1 MLQGKFV
8 HLHVHS
14 EFSLLDGANRIKDLP
29 VRAKELGMNAMAI
42 TDHGAMFGAIDF
54 YKACKAN
61 DIKPIIGCEVYVAPR
76 NRKDKDPNLDARY
89 SHLILLAKDNQGY
102 KNLATLVSLGYT
114 EGFYYKPRIDHE
126 IIEKYHEGIICLS
139 ACLAGEVNQAILAN
153 DMEKAKEV
161 ALWYKSIF
169 GEDYY
174 LEIQNNGIKEQVL
187 ANQKLIQLAR
197 ELDIPLVATNDA
209 HYLKRE
215 DAYNHEVLLCIQTG
229 KRMTDED
236 RMKFDTDELYVK
248 SPEEMSDYF
257 KNVPDAIENTVKIAE
272 KCNVEF
278 EFGHTILPNYD
289 VPQEFATHYD
299 YLEKLTYDGLKNRYG
314 ENPSKEI
321 LERTEYELSVIK
333 KMGYVDYFLIV
344 WDYIHYAKTHNI
356 PVGPGRGSGA
366 GSIVAYSIEITD
378 IDPIQYNLIFE
389 RFLNPERISMPDFDV
404 DFCYEKRD
412 KVIEYVEQ
420 KYGKDHVSQIITFGT
435 MSARMVIRDVARVL
449 DMPYAEADKLA
460 KMIPNEIHITIKKAM
475 EQNKELKELYDTDEE
490 IKKMLNIAMAL
501 EGMPRQASTHACG
514 IVITKEPVVSYV
526 PLYVRDGAIST
537 QYIMTTLE
545 ELGLLKMDFLA
556 LEKLNIIS
564 KVSKKIK
571 NFNINNIPLD
581 DKKTLKIFYDA
592 DTDDIFQFESSYAK
606 SVLDKLKI
614 TSFNELTVSLALVRP
629 GANKQID
636 EYLKNKKEGIN
647 LTGDLADILGA
658 TYGTI
663 IYQEQVMKIFEKVGG
678 YSLFEADDI
687 RVAISKK
694 KEDII
699 NAQHDKFVS
708 GGIKNGYSKEFVEK
722 LFNKIKEF
730 GGYGFNKSHSV
741 AYALV
746 SYQMAYLKANYPK
759 EFMFYLLEN
768 NKDISKCEKIL
779 SSLKNSGYK
788 LLKPNINYSIDKYA
802 EKNGYILLPLN
813 IIRGLNDDII
823 SKIIR
828 VRENGFNDI
837 FDFFVKTNSFLNNE
851 TYLILIKSG
860 ALDIFKINKQTMIKN
875 IDVILN
881 YASIYSDGLGKPI
894 LIKYPEY
901 DEATLREFEV
911 LSYGMYITNHPC
923 SKYKDV
929 IKVENIKNYLFK
941 NINMVLLIKN
951 IRTIKDKKGGE
962 MAFLECEDE
971 TGKVNLTMFSSLY
984 AKNNDLKVN
993 ELIRVNVKVS
1003 KRFDKL
1009 NVLVNNIK
1017 RK

>member
-1 MLQGKFV
+1 MKEKKLIPLKITT
-8 HLHVHS
+8 
-14 EFSLLDGANRIKDLP
+14 EYSLLKSLIKLPDLISFLNENNI
-29 VRAKELGMNAMAI
+29 KECAI
-42 TDHGAMFGAIDF
+42 CDENLNGFMDF
-54 YKACKAN
+54 YLKCKEN
-61 DIKPIIGCEVYVAPR
+61 NIKPIIGLDTVYESMHIYAYAKNYFGYQQLLKIDYLKNNMKLSYLENSNLLVIIPFKSIDIYEKLKYKDNVYIGFCNDIEKNNALLISDKIVYVDNVR
-76 NRKDKDPNLDARY
+76 CLYKKDIPYLKYLKMLN
-89 SHLILLAKDNQGY
+89 DNFVY
-102 KNLATLVSLGYT
+102 NDNA
-114 EGFYYKPRIDHE
+114 YYKT
-126 IIEKYHEGIICLS
+126 S
-139 ACLAGEVNQAILAN
+139 
-153 DMEKAKEV
+153 
-161 ALWYKSIF
+161 SF
-169 GEDYY
+169 EDIQTTYEFSKQIN
-174 LEIQNNGIKEQVL
+174 LEIPFDKKYIPKFNNSDNNYEYLKKLCILGLNKRFNGKVSNKYKERIL
-187 ANQKLIQLAR
+187 Y
-197 ELDIPLVATNDA
+197 ELD
-209 HYLKRE
+209 
-215 DAYNHEVLLCIQTG
+215 
-229 KRMTDED
+229 
-236 RMKFDTDELYVK
+236 
-248 SPEEMSDYF
+248 
-257 KNVPDAIENTVKIAE
+257 
-272 KCNVEF
+272 
-278 EFGHTILPNYD
+278 
-289 VPQEFATHYD
+289 
-299 YLEKLTYDGLKNRYG
+299 
-314 ENPSKEI
+314 
-321 LERTEYELSVIK
+321 VIN
-333 KMGYVDYFLIV
+333 KMGFVDYFLIV
-344 WDYIHYAKTHNI
+344 YDYVLYAKKNDI
-356 PVGPGRGSGA
+356 FVGPGRGSAA
-366 GSIVAYSIEITD
+366 GSLVSYSLGITN
-378 IDPIQYNLIFE
+378 IDPIKYGLLFE
-389 RFLNPERISMPDFDV
+389 RFLNINRKKMPDIDI
-404 DFCYEKRD
+404 DFESDKRINM
-412 KVIEYVEQ
+412 IEYVKN
-420 KYGKDHVSQIITFGT
+420 KYGFDKVAVGLTFNNYK
-435 MSARMVIRDVARVL
+435 AKLILRD
-449 DMPYAEADKLA
+449 LA
-460 KMIPNEIHITIKKAM
+460 KLLKVDSNVFDKFIKNINSSLSLKENYQNEKVKKYIEM
-475 EQNKELKELYDTDEE
+475 YSELKNLYD
-490 IKKMLNIAMAL
+490 ISYHL
-501 EGMPRQASTHACG
+501 EGLKKNTSTHAAGVIISSEKLGKIIPISNEDGTLKTG
-514 IVITKEPVVSYV
+514 IEMPY
-526 PLYVRDGAIST
+526 
-537 QYIMTTLE
+537 LE
-545 ELGLLKMDFLA
+545 KMGLLKMDFLA

-647 LTGDLADILGA
+647 LAGDLTDILGS

-837 FDFFVKTNSFLNNE
+837 FDFFVKTNSFLNKE

-881 YASIYSDGLGKPI
+881 YASIYSEGLGKPI
-894 LIKYPEY
+894 LTKYPEY
-901 DEATLREFEV
+901 DDTTLREFEI

-941 NINMVLLIKN
+941 NINMVLLIKS

-993 ELIRVNVKVS
+993 ELIIVNVKVS

>member
-1 MLQGKFV
+1 MKEKKLIPLKITT
-8 HLHVHS
+8 
-14 EFSLLDGANRIKDLP
+14 EYSLLKSLIKLPDLISFLLENNI
-29 VRAKELGMNAMAI
+29 KECAI
-42 TDHGAMFGAIDF
+42 CDENLNGFMDF
-54 YKACKAN
+54 YLKCKEN
-61 DIKPIIGCEVYVAPR
+61 NIKPIIGLDTVYESMHIYVYAKNYLGYQELLKIDYLKDNMNLSYLENSNLLVIIPFKSIDIYEKLKYKDNVYIGFCNDIEKNNALLISDKIVYVDNVR
-76 NRKDKDPNLDARY
+76 CLFKKDISYLKYLKMLN
-89 SHLILLAKDNQGY
+89 DNFVY
-102 KNLATLVSLGYT
+102 NDNA
-114 EGFYYKPRIDHE
+114 YYKT
-126 IIEKYHEGIICLS
+126 S
-139 ACLAGEVNQAILAN
+139 
-153 DMEKAKEV
+153 
-161 ALWYKSIF
+161 SF
-169 GEDYY
+169 EDIQTTYEFSKQIN
-174 LEIQNNGIKEQVL
+174 LEIPFDKKYIPKYNNSDNNYEYLKKLCILGLNKRFNGKVSNKYKERIL
-187 ANQKLIQLAR
+187 Y
-197 ELDIPLVATNDA
+197 ELD
-209 HYLKRE
+209 
-215 DAYNHEVLLCIQTG
+215 
-229 KRMTDED
+229 
-236 RMKFDTDELYVK
+236 
-248 SPEEMSDYF
+248 
-257 KNVPDAIENTVKIAE
+257 
-272 KCNVEF
+272 
-278 EFGHTILPNYD
+278 
-289 VPQEFATHYD
+289 
-299 YLEKLTYDGLKNRYG
+299 
-314 ENPSKEI
+314 
-321 LERTEYELSVIK
+321 VIN
-333 KMGYVDYFLIV
+333 KMGFVDYFLIV
-344 WDYIHYAKTHNI
+344 YDYVLYAKKNDI
-356 PVGPGRGSGA
+356 FVGPGRGSAA
-366 GSIVAYSIEITD
+366 GSLVSYSLGITN
-378 IDPIQYNLIFE
+378 IDPIKYDLLFE
-389 RFLNPERISMPDFDV
+389 RFLNINRKKMPDIDI
-404 DFCYEKRD
+404 DFESDKRINM
-412 KVIEYVEQ
+412 IEYVKN
-420 KYGKDHVSQIITFGT
+420 KYGFDKVAVGLTFNNYK
-435 MSARMVIRDVARVL
+435 AKLILRD
-449 DMPYAEADKLA
+449 LA
-460 KMIPNEIHITIKKAM
+460 KILKVDSNVFDKFIKNINSSLSLKENYQNEKVKKYIEM
-475 EQNKELKELYDTDEE
+475 YSELKNLYD
-490 IKKMLNIAMAL
+490 ISYHL
-501 EGMPRQASTHACG
+501 EGLKKNTSTHAAGVIISSEKLGKIIPISNEDGTLKTG
-514 IVITKEPVVSYV
+514 IEMPY
-526 PLYVRDGAIST
+526 
-537 QYIMTTLE
+537 LE
-545 ELGLLKMDFLA
+545 KMGLLKMDFLA

-614 TSFNELTVSLALVRP
+614 TSFNELIVSLALVRP

-647 LTGDLADILGA
+647 LTGDLADILGS

-708 GGIKNGYSKEFVEK
+708 GGIKNGYSKEFLEK

-837 FDFFVKTNSFLNNE
+837 FDFFVKTNSFLNKE

-901 DEATLREFEV
+901 DEATLREFEI

-941 NINMVLLIKN
+941 NINMVLLIKS

-984 AKNNDLKVN
+984 AKNNDLKAN
-993 ELIRVNVKVS
+993 ELIIVNVKVS

>member
-1 MLQGKFV
+1 MKEKKLIPLKITT
-8 HLHVHS
+8 
-14 EFSLLDGANRIKDLP
+14 EYSLLKSLIKLPDLISFLNENNI
-29 VRAKELGMNAMAI
+29 KECAI
-42 TDHGAMFGAIDF
+42 CDENLNGFMDF
-54 YKACKAN
+54 YLKCKEN
-61 DIKPIIGCEVYVAPR
+61 NIKPIIGLDTVYESMHIYVYAKNYLGYQELLKIDYLKDNMNLSYLENPNLLVIIPFKSIDIYEKLKYKDNVYIGFCNDIEKNNALLISDKIVYVDNVR
-76 NRKDKDPNLDARY
+76 CLYKKDIPYLKYLKMLN
-89 SHLILLAKDNQGY
+89 DNFVY
-102 KNLATLVSLGYT
+102 NDNA
-114 EGFYYKPRIDHE
+114 YYKT
-126 IIEKYHEGIICLS
+126 S
-139 ACLAGEVNQAILAN
+139 
-153 DMEKAKEV
+153 
-161 ALWYKSIF
+161 SF
-169 GEDYY
+169 EDIQTTYEFSKQIN
-174 LEIQNNGIKEQVL
+174 LEIPFDKKYIPKFNNSDNNYEYLKKLCILGLNKRFNGKVSNKYKERIL
-187 ANQKLIQLAR
+187 Y
-197 ELDIPLVATNDA
+197 ELD
-209 HYLKRE
+209 
-215 DAYNHEVLLCIQTG
+215 
-229 KRMTDED
+229 
-236 RMKFDTDELYVK
+236 
-248 SPEEMSDYF
+248 
-257 KNVPDAIENTVKIAE
+257 
-272 KCNVEF
+272 
-278 EFGHTILPNYD
+278 
-289 VPQEFATHYD
+289 
-299 YLEKLTYDGLKNRYG
+299 
-314 ENPSKEI
+314 
-321 LERTEYELSVIK
+321 VIN
-333 KMGYVDYFLIV
+333 KMGFVDYFLIV
-344 WDYIHYAKTHNI
+344 YDYVLYAKKNDI
-356 PVGPGRGSGA
+356 FVGPGRGSAA
-366 GSIVAYSIEITD
+366 GSLVSYSLGITN
-378 IDPIQYNLIFE
+378 IDPIKYDLLFE
-389 RFLNPERISMPDFDV
+389 RFLNINRKKMPDIDI
-404 DFCYEKRD
+404 DFESDKRINM
-412 KVIEYVEQ
+412 IEYVKN
-420 KYGKDHVSQIITFGT
+420 KYGFDKVAVGLTFNNYK
-435 MSARMVIRDVARVL
+435 AKLILRD
-449 DMPYAEADKLA
+449 LA
-460 KMIPNEIHITIKKAM
+460 KLLKVDSNVFDKFIKNINSSLSLKENYQNEKVKKYIEM
-475 EQNKELKELYDTDEE
+475 YSELKNLYD
-490 IKKMLNIAMAL
+490 ISYHL
-501 EGMPRQASTHACG
+501 EGLKKNTSTHAAGVIISSEKLGKIIPISNEDGTLKTG
-514 IVITKEPVVSYV
+514 IEMPY
-526 PLYVRDGAIST
+526 
-537 QYIMTTLE
+537 LE
-545 ELGLLKMDFLA
+545 KMGLLKMDFLA

-647 LTGDLADILGA
+647 LAGDLTDILGS

-788 LLKPNINYSIDKYA
+788 LLKPNINYSMDKYA

-837 FDFFVKTNSFLNNE
+837 FDFFVKTNSFLNKE

-901 DEATLREFEV
+901 DEVTLREFEI

-941 NINMVLLIKN
+941 NINMVLLIKS

>member
-1 MLQGKFV
+1 MEEKKLIPLKITT
-8 HLHVHS
+8 
-14 EFSLLDGANRIKDLP
+14 EYSLLKSLIKLPDLISFLNENNI
-29 VRAKELGMNAMAI
+29 KECAI
-42 TDHGAMFGAIDF
+42 CDENLNGFMDF
-54 YKACKAN
+54 YLKCKEN
-61 DIKPIIGCEVYVAPR
+61 NIKPIIGLDTVYESMHIYVYAKNYLGYQELLKIDYLKDNMNLSYLENSNLLVIIPFKSIDIYEKLKYKDNVYIGFCNDIEKNNALLISDKIVYVDNVR
-76 NRKDKDPNLDARY
+76 CLFKKDISYLKYLKMLN
-89 SHLILLAKDNQGY
+89 DNFVY
-102 KNLATLVSLGYT
+102 NDNA
-114 EGFYYKPRIDHE
+114 YYKT
-126 IIEKYHEGIICLS
+126 S
-139 ACLAGEVNQAILAN
+139 
-153 DMEKAKEV
+153 
-161 ALWYKSIF
+161 SF
-169 GEDYY
+169 EDIQTTYEFSKQIN
-174 LEIQNNGIKEQVL
+174 LEIPFDKKYIPKYNNSDNNYEYLKKLCILGLNKRFNGKVSNKYKERIL
-187 ANQKLIQLAR
+187 Y
-197 ELDIPLVATNDA
+197 ELD
-209 HYLKRE
+209 
-215 DAYNHEVLLCIQTG
+215 
-229 KRMTDED
+229 
-236 RMKFDTDELYVK
+236 
-248 SPEEMSDYF
+248 
-257 KNVPDAIENTVKIAE
+257 
-272 KCNVEF
+272 
-278 EFGHTILPNYD
+278 
-289 VPQEFATHYD
+289 
-299 YLEKLTYDGLKNRYG
+299 
-314 ENPSKEI
+314 
-321 LERTEYELSVIK
+321 VIN
-333 KMGYVDYFLIV
+333 KMGFVDYFLIV
-344 WDYIHYAKTHNI
+344 YDYVLYAKKNDI
-356 PVGPGRGSGA
+356 FVGPGRGSAA
-366 GSIVAYSIEITD
+366 GSLVSYSLGITN
-378 IDPIQYNLIFE
+378 IDPIKYDLLFE
-389 RFLNPERISMPDFDV
+389 RFLNINRKKMPDIDI
-404 DFCYEKRD
+404 DFESDKRINM
-412 KVIEYVEQ
+412 IEYVKN
-420 KYGKDHVSQIITFGT
+420 KYGFDKVAVGLTFNNYK
-435 MSARMVIRDVARVL
+435 AKLILRD
-449 DMPYAEADKLA
+449 LA
-460 KMIPNEIHITIKKAM
+460 KLLKVDSNVFDKFIKNINSSLSLKENYQNEKVKKYIEM
-475 EQNKELKELYDTDEE
+475 YSELKNLYD
-490 IKKMLNIAMAL
+490 ISYHL
-501 EGMPRQASTHACG
+501 EGLKKNTSTHAAGVIISSEKLGKIIPISNEDGTLKTG
-514 IVITKEPVVSYV
+514 IEMPY
-526 PLYVRDGAIST
+526 
-537 QYIMTTLE
+537 LE
-545 ELGLLKMDFLA
+545 KMGLLKMDFLA

-647 LTGDLADILGA
+647 LAGDLTDILGS

-828 VRENGFNDI
+828 VRENGFDDI
-837 FDFFVKTNSFLNNE
+837 FDFFVKTNSFLNKE

-901 DEATLREFEV
+901 DDTTLREFEV

-941 NINMVLLIKN
+941 NVNMVLLIKN

>member
-1 MLQGKFV
+1 M
-8 HLHVHS
+8 
-14 EFSLLDGANRIKDLP
+14 
-29 VRAKELGMNAMAI
+29 
-42 TDHGAMFGAIDF
+42 
-54 YKACKAN
+54 
-61 DIKPIIGCEVYVAPR
+61 
-76 NRKDKDPNLDARY
+76 
-89 SHLILLAKDNQGY
+89 
-102 KNLATLVSLGYT
+102 
-114 EGFYYKPRIDHE
+114 GF
-126 IIEKYHEGIICLS
+126 
-139 ACLAGEVNQAILAN
+139 
-153 DMEKAKEV
+153 
-161 ALWYKSIF
+161 
-169 GEDYY
+169 
-174 LEIQNNGIKEQVL
+174 
-187 ANQKLIQLAR
+187 
-197 ELDIPLVATNDA
+197 
-209 HYLKRE
+209 
-215 DAYNHEVLLCIQTG
+215 
-229 KRMTDED
+229 
-236 RMKFDTDELYVK
+236 
-248 SPEEMSDYF
+248 
-257 KNVPDAIENTVKIAE
+257 
-272 KCNVEF
+272 
-278 EFGHTILPNYD
+278 
-289 VPQEFATHYD
+289 
-299 YLEKLTYDGLKNRYG
+299 
-314 ENPSKEI
+314 
-321 LERTEYELSVIK
+321 
-333 KMGYVDYFLIV
+333 VDYFLIV
-344 WDYIHYAKTHNI
+344 YDYVLYAKKNDI
-356 PVGPGRGSGA
+356 FVGPGRGSAA
-366 GSIVAYSIEITD
+366 GSLVSYSLGITN
-378 IDPIQYNLIFE
+378 IDPIKYDLLFE
-389 RFLNPERISMPDFDV
+389 RFLNINRKKMPDIDI
-404 DFCYEKRD
+404 DFESDKRINM
-412 KVIEYVEQ
+412 IEYVKN
-420 KYGKDHVSQIITFGT
+420 KYGFDKVAVGLTFNNYK
-435 MSARMVIRDVARVL
+435 AKLILRDLSKLLKVDSNVF
-449 DMPYAEADKLA
+449 DKFIKNINSSLSL
-460 KMIPNEIHITIKKAM
+460 KENYQNEKVKKYIEM
-475 EQNKELKELYDTDEE
+475 YSELKNLYD
-490 IKKMLNIAMAL
+490 ISYHL
-501 EGMPRQASTHACG
+501 EGLKKNTSTHAAGVIISSEKLGKIIPISNEDGTLKTG
-514 IVITKEPVVSYV
+514 IEMPY
-526 PLYVRDGAIST
+526 
-537 QYIMTTLE
+537 LE
-545 ELGLLKMDFLA
+545 KMGLLKMDFLA

-779 SSLKNSGYK
+779 SLLKNSGYK

-837 FDFFVKTNSFLNNE
+837 FDFFVKTNSFLNKE

-901 DEATLREFEV
+901 DEVTLREFEI

-941 NINMVLLIKN
+941 NINMVLLIKS

>member
-1 MLQGKFV
+1 MEEKKLIPLKITT
-8 HLHVHS
+8 
-14 EFSLLDGANRIKDLP
+14 EYSLLKSLIKLPDLISFLNENNI
-29 VRAKELGMNAMAI
+29 KECAI
-42 TDHGAMFGAIDF
+42 CDENLNGFMDF
-54 YKACKAN
+54 YLKCKEN
-61 DIKPIIGCEVYVAPR
+61 NIKPIIGLDTVYESMHIYVYAKNYLGYQELLKIDYLKDNMNLSYLENSNLLVIIPFKSIDIYEKLKYKDNVYIGFCNDIEKNNALLISDKIVYVDNVR
-76 NRKDKDPNLDARY
+76 CLYKKDIPYLKYLKMLN
-89 SHLILLAKDNQGY
+89 DNFVY
-102 KNLATLVSLGYT
+102 NDNA
-114 EGFYYKPRIDHE
+114 YYKTSSLENIQTTYE
-126 IIEKYHEGIICLS
+126 FSKQI
-139 ACLAGEVNQAILAN
+139 N
-153 DMEKAKEV
+153 
-161 ALWYKSIF
+161 
-169 GEDYY
+169 
-174 LEIQNNGIKEQVL
+174 LEIPFDKKYIPKYNNSDNNYEYLKKLCILGLNKRFNGKVSNKYKERIL
-187 ANQKLIQLAR
+187 Y
-197 ELDIPLVATNDA
+197 ELD
-209 HYLKRE
+209 
-215 DAYNHEVLLCIQTG
+215 
-229 KRMTDED
+229 
-236 RMKFDTDELYVK
+236 
-248 SPEEMSDYF
+248 
-257 KNVPDAIENTVKIAE
+257 
-272 KCNVEF
+272 
-278 EFGHTILPNYD
+278 
-289 VPQEFATHYD
+289 
-299 YLEKLTYDGLKNRYG
+299 
-314 ENPSKEI
+314 
-321 LERTEYELSVIK
+321 VIN
-333 KMGYVDYFLIV
+333 KMGFVDYFLIV
-344 WDYIHYAKTHNI
+344 YDYVLYAKKNDI
-356 PVGPGRGSGA
+356 FVGPGRGSAA
-366 GSIVAYSIEITD
+366 GSLVSYSLGITN
-378 IDPIQYNLIFE
+378 IDPIKYDLLFE
-389 RFLNPERISMPDFDV
+389 RFLNINRKKMPDIDI
-404 DFCYEKRD
+404 DFESDKRINM
-412 KVIEYVEQ
+412 IEYVKN
-420 KYGKDHVSQIITFGT
+420 KYGFDKVAVGLTFNNYK
-435 MSARMVIRDVARVL
+435 AKLILRD
-449 DMPYAEADKLA
+449 LA
-460 KMIPNEIHITIKKAM
+460 KLLKVDSNVFDKFIKNINSSLSLKENYQNEKVKKYIEMYSELKNLYDISYHLEGIKK
-475 EQNKELKELYDTDEE
+475 NT
-490 IKKMLNIAMAL
+490 
-501 EGMPRQASTHACG
+501 STHAAGVIISSEKLGKIIPISNEDGTLKTG
-514 IVITKEPVVSYV
+514 IEMPY
-526 PLYVRDGAIST
+526 
-537 QYIMTTLE
+537 LE
-545 ELGLLKMDFLA
+545 KMGLLKMDFLA

-647 LTGDLADILGA
+647 LAGDLTDILGA

-802 EKNGYILLPLN
+802 EKNGYILLPFN
-813 IIRGLNDDII
+813 IIRGLTDDII

-851 TYLILIKSG
+851 TYSILIKSG
-860 ALDIFKINKQTMIKN
+860 ALDIFKISKQTMIKN

-894 LIKYPEY
+894 LTKYPEY
-901 DEATLREFEV
+901 DDTTLREFEI

-993 ELIRVNVKVS
+993 ELIIVNVKVS

>member
-1 MLQGKFV
+1 MEEKKLIPLKITT
-8 HLHVHS
+8 
-14 EFSLLDGANRIKDLP
+14 EYSLLKSLIKLPDLISFLNENNI
-29 VRAKELGMNAMAI
+29 KECAI
-42 TDHGAMFGAIDF
+42 CDENLNGFMDF
-54 YKACKAN
+54 YLKCKEN
-61 DIKPIIGCEVYVAPR
+61 NIKPIIGLDTVYESMHIYVYAKNYLGYQELLKIDYLKDNMNLSYLENPNLLVIIPFKSIDIYEKLKYKDNVYIGFCNDIEKNNALLISDKIVYVDNVR
-76 NRKDKDPNLDARY
+76 CLFKKDISYLKYLKMLN
-89 SHLILLAKDNQGY
+89 DNFVY
-102 KNLATLVSLGYT
+102 NDNA
-114 EGFYYKPRIDHE
+114 YYKT
-126 IIEKYHEGIICLS
+126 S
-139 ACLAGEVNQAILAN
+139 
-153 DMEKAKEV
+153 
-161 ALWYKSIF
+161 SF
-169 GEDYY
+169 EDIQTTYEFSKQIN
-174 LEIQNNGIKEQVL
+174 LEIPFDKKYIPKYNNSDNNYEYLKKLCILGLNKRFNGKVSNKYKERIL
-187 ANQKLIQLAR
+187 Y
-197 ELDIPLVATNDA
+197 ELD
-209 HYLKRE
+209 
-215 DAYNHEVLLCIQTG
+215 
-229 KRMTDED
+229 
-236 RMKFDTDELYVK
+236 
-248 SPEEMSDYF
+248 
-257 KNVPDAIENTVKIAE
+257 
-272 KCNVEF
+272 
-278 EFGHTILPNYD
+278 
-289 VPQEFATHYD
+289 
-299 YLEKLTYDGLKNRYG
+299 
-314 ENPSKEI
+314 
-321 LERTEYELSVIK
+321 VIN
-333 KMGYVDYFLIV
+333 KMGFVDYFLIV
-344 WDYIHYAKTHNI
+344 YDYVLYAKKNDI
-356 PVGPGRGSGA
+356 FVGPGRGSAA
-366 GSIVAYSIEITD
+366 GSLVSYSLGITN
-378 IDPIQYNLIFE
+378 IDPIKYDLLFE
-389 RFLNPERISMPDFDV
+389 RFLNINRKKMPDIDI
-404 DFCYEKRD
+404 DFESDKRINM
-412 KVIEYVEQ
+412 IEYVKN
-420 KYGKDHVSQIITFGT
+420 KYGFDKVAVGLTFNNYK
-435 MSARMVIRDVARVL
+435 AKLILRD
-449 DMPYAEADKLA
+449 LA
-460 KMIPNEIHITIKKAM
+460 KLLKVDSNVFDKFIKNINSSLSLKENYQNEKVKKYIEM
-475 EQNKELKELYDTDEE
+475 YSELKNLYD
-490 IKKMLNIAMAL
+490 ISYHL
-501 EGMPRQASTHACG
+501 EGLKKNTSTHAAGVIISSEKLGKIIPISNEDGTLKTG
-514 IVITKEPVVSYV
+514 IEMPY
-526 PLYVRDGAIST
+526 
-537 QYIMTTLE
+537 LE
-545 ELGLLKMDFLA
+545 KMGLLKMDFLA

-647 LTGDLADILGA
+647 LTGDLTDILGS

-663 IYQEQVMKIFEKVGG
+663 IYQEQVMKIFEKVVG

-851 TYLILIKSG
+851 TYLILVKSG

-894 LIKYPEY
+894 LTKYPEY
-901 DEATLREFEV
+901 DDTTLREFEV

-941 NINMVLLIKN
+941 NVNMVLLIKN

>member
-1 MLQGKFV
+1 MEEKKLIPLKITT
-8 HLHVHS
+8 
-14 EFSLLDGANRIKDLP
+14 EYSLLKSLIKLPDLISFLNENNI
-29 VRAKELGMNAMAI
+29 KECAI
-42 TDHGAMFGAIDF
+42 CDENLNGFMDF
-54 YKACKAN
+54 YLKCKEN
-61 DIKPIIGCEVYVAPR
+61 NIKPIIGLDTVYESMHIYVYAKNYLGYQELLKIDYLKDNMNLSYLENSNLLVIIPFKSIDIYEKLKYKDNVYIGFCNDIEKNNALLICDKIVYVDNVR
-76 NRKDKDPNLDARY
+76 CLFKKDISYLKYLKMLN
-89 SHLILLAKDNQGY
+89 DNFVY
-102 KNLATLVSLGYT
+102 NDNA
-114 EGFYYKPRIDHE
+114 YYKT
-126 IIEKYHEGIICLS
+126 S
-139 ACLAGEVNQAILAN
+139 
-153 DMEKAKEV
+153 
-161 ALWYKSIF
+161 SF
-169 GEDYY
+169 EDIQTTNEFSKQIN
-174 LEIQNNGIKEQVL
+174 LEIPFDKKYIPKYNNSDNNYEYLKKLCILGLNKRFNGKVSNKYKERIL
-187 ANQKLIQLAR
+187 Y
-197 ELDIPLVATNDA
+197 ELD
-209 HYLKRE
+209 
-215 DAYNHEVLLCIQTG
+215 
-229 KRMTDED
+229 
-236 RMKFDTDELYVK
+236 
-248 SPEEMSDYF
+248 
-257 KNVPDAIENTVKIAE
+257 
-272 KCNVEF
+272 
-278 EFGHTILPNYD
+278 
-289 VPQEFATHYD
+289 
-299 YLEKLTYDGLKNRYG
+299 
-314 ENPSKEI
+314 
-321 LERTEYELSVIK
+321 VIN
-333 KMGYVDYFLIV
+333 KMGFVDYFLIV
-344 WDYIHYAKTHNI
+344 YDYVLYAKKNDI
-356 PVGPGRGSGA
+356 FVGPGRGSAA
-366 GSIVAYSIEITD
+366 GSLVSYSLGITN
-378 IDPIQYNLIFE
+378 IDPIKYDLLFE
-389 RFLNPERISMPDFDV
+389 RFLNINRKKMPDIDI
-404 DFCYEKRD
+404 DFESDKRINM
-412 KVIEYVEQ
+412 IEYVKN
-420 KYGKDHVSQIITFGT
+420 KYGFDKVAVGLTFNNYK
-435 MSARMVIRDVARVL
+435 AKLILRD
-449 DMPYAEADKLA
+449 LA
-460 KMIPNEIHITIKKAM
+460 KLLKVDSNVFDKFIKNINSSLSLKENYQNEKVKKYIEM
-475 EQNKELKELYDTDEE
+475 YSELKNLYD
-490 IKKMLNIAMAL
+490 ISYHL
-501 EGMPRQASTHACG
+501 EGLKKNTSTHAAGVIISSEKLGKIIPISNEDGTLKTG
-514 IVITKEPVVSYV
+514 IEMPY
-526 PLYVRDGAIST
+526 
-537 QYIMTTLE
+537 LE
-545 ELGLLKMDFLA
+545 KMGLLKMDFLA

-647 LTGDLADILGA
+647 LAGDLTDILGS

-828 VRENGFNDI
+828 VRENGFDDI
-837 FDFFVKTNSFLNNE
+837 FDFFVKTNSFLNKE

-894 LIKYPEY
+894 LTKYPEY
-901 DEATLREFEV
+901 DDTTLREFEI

-941 NINMVLLIKN
+941 NINMVLLIKS

>member
-1 MLQGKFV
+1 MKEKKLIPLKITT
-8 HLHVHS
+8 
-14 EFSLLDGANRIKDLP
+14 EYSLLKSLIKLPDLISFLLENNI
-29 VRAKELGMNAMAI
+29 KECAI
-42 TDHGAMFGAIDF
+42 CDENLNGFMDF
-54 YKACKAN
+54 YLKCKEN
-61 DIKPIIGCEVYVAPR
+61 NIKPIIGLDTVYESMHIYVYAKNYLGYQELLKIDYLKDNMNLSYLENSNLLVIIPFKSIDIYEKLKYKDNVYIGFCNDIEKNNALLISDKIVYVDNVR
-76 NRKDKDPNLDARY
+76 CLFKKDISYLKYLKMLN
-89 SHLILLAKDNQGY
+89 DNFVY
-102 KNLATLVSLGYT
+102 NDNA
-114 EGFYYKPRIDHE
+114 YYKT
-126 IIEKYHEGIICLS
+126 S
-139 ACLAGEVNQAILAN
+139 
-153 DMEKAKEV
+153 
-161 ALWYKSIF
+161 SF
-169 GEDYY
+169 EDIQTTYEFSKQIN
-174 LEIQNNGIKEQVL
+174 LEIPFDKKYIPKYNNSDNNYEYLKKLCILGLNKRFNGKVSNKYKERIL
-187 ANQKLIQLAR
+187 Y
-197 ELDIPLVATNDA
+197 ELD
-209 HYLKRE
+209 
-215 DAYNHEVLLCIQTG
+215 
-229 KRMTDED
+229 
-236 RMKFDTDELYVK
+236 
-248 SPEEMSDYF
+248 
-257 KNVPDAIENTVKIAE
+257 
-272 KCNVEF
+272 
-278 EFGHTILPNYD
+278 
-289 VPQEFATHYD
+289 
-299 YLEKLTYDGLKNRYG
+299 
-314 ENPSKEI
+314 
-321 LERTEYELSVIK
+321 VIN
-333 KMGYVDYFLIV
+333 KMGFVDYFLIV
-344 WDYIHYAKTHNI
+344 YDYVLYAKKNDI
-356 PVGPGRGSGA
+356 FVGPGRGSAA
-366 GSIVAYSIEITD
+366 GSLVSYSLGITN
-378 IDPIQYNLIFE
+378 IDPIKYDLLFE
-389 RFLNPERISMPDFDV
+389 RFLNINRKKMPDIDI
-404 DFCYEKRD
+404 DFESDKRINM
-412 KVIEYVEQ
+412 IEYVKN
-420 KYGKDHVSQIITFGT
+420 KYGFDKVAVGLTFNNYK
-435 MSARMVIRDVARVL
+435 AKLILRD
-449 DMPYAEADKLA
+449 LA
-460 KMIPNEIHITIKKAM
+460 KILKVDSNVFDKFIKNINSSLSLKENYQNEKVKKYIEM
-475 EQNKELKELYDTDEE
+475 YSELKNLYD
-490 IKKMLNIAMAL
+490 ISYHL
-501 EGMPRQASTHACG
+501 EGLKKNTSTHAAGVIISSEKLGKIIPISNEDGTLKTG
-514 IVITKEPVVSYV
+514 IEMPY
-526 PLYVRDGAIST
+526 
-537 QYIMTTLE
+537 LE
-545 ELGLLKMDFLA
+545 KMGLLKMDFLA

-614 TSFNELTVSLALVRP
+614 TSFNELIVSLALVRP

-647 LTGDLADILGA
+647 LTGDLNDILGS

-837 FDFFVKTNSFLNNE
+837 FDFFVKTNSFLNKE

-901 DEATLREFEV
+901 DEATLREFEI

-941 NINMVLLIKN
+941 NINMVLLIKS

-993 ELIRVNVKVS
+993 ELIIVNVKVS

>member
-1 MLQGKFV
+1 MKEKKLIPLKITT
-8 HLHVHS
+8 
-14 EFSLLDGANRIKDLP
+14 EYSLLKSLIKLPDLISFLLENNI
-29 VRAKELGMNAMAI
+29 KECAI
-42 TDHGAMFGAIDF
+42 CDENLNGFMDF
-54 YKACKAN
+54 YLKCKEN
-61 DIKPIIGCEVYVAPR
+61 NIKPIIGLDTVYESMHIYVYAKNYLGYQELLKIDYLKDNMNLFYLENSNLLVIIPFKSIDIYEKLKYKDNVYIGFCNDIEKNNALLISDKIVYVDNVR
-76 NRKDKDPNLDARY
+76 CLFKKDISYLKYLKMLN
-89 SHLILLAKDNQGY
+89 DNFVY
-102 KNLATLVSLGYT
+102 NDNA
-114 EGFYYKPRIDHE
+114 YYKT
-126 IIEKYHEGIICLS
+126 S
-139 ACLAGEVNQAILAN
+139 
-153 DMEKAKEV
+153 
-161 ALWYKSIF
+161 SF
-169 GEDYY
+169 EDIQTTYEFSKQIN
-174 LEIQNNGIKEQVL
+174 LEIPFDKKYIPKYNNSDNNYEYLKKLCILGLNKRFNGKVSNKYKERIL
-187 ANQKLIQLAR
+187 Y
-197 ELDIPLVATNDA
+197 ELDVIN
-209 HYLKRE
+209 
-215 DAYNHEVLLCIQTG
+215 
-229 KRMTDED
+229 
-236 RMKFDTDELYVK
+236 
-248 SPEEMSDYF
+248 
-257 KNVPDAIENTVKIAE
+257 KIG
-272 KCNVEF
+272 F
-278 EFGHTILPNYD
+278 
-289 VPQEFATHYD
+289 
-299 YLEKLTYDGLKNRYG
+299 
-314 ENPSKEI
+314 
-321 LERTEYELSVIK
+321 
-333 KMGYVDYFLIV
+333 VDYFLIV
-344 WDYIHYAKTHNI
+344 YDYVLYAKKNDI
-356 PVGPGRGSGA
+356 FVGPGRGSAA
-366 GSIVAYSIEITD
+366 GSLVSYSLGITN
-378 IDPIQYNLIFE
+378 IDPIKYDLLFE
-389 RFLNPERISMPDFDV
+389 RFLNINRKKMPDIDI
-404 DFCYEKRD
+404 DFESDKRINM
-412 KVIEYVEQ
+412 IEYVKN
-420 KYGKDHVSQIITFGT
+420 KYGFDKVAVGLTFNNYK
-435 MSARMVIRDVARVL
+435 AKLILRD
-449 DMPYAEADKLA
+449 LA
-460 KMIPNEIHITIKKAM
+460 KLLKVDSNVFDKFIKNINSSLSLKENYQNEKVKKYIEM
-475 EQNKELKELYDTDEE
+475 YSELKNLYD
-490 IKKMLNIAMAL
+490 ISYHL
-501 EGMPRQASTHACG
+501 EGLKKNTSTHAAGVIISSEKLGKIIPISNEDGTLKTG
-514 IVITKEPVVSYV
+514 IEMPY
-526 PLYVRDGAIST
+526 
-537 QYIMTTLE
+537 LE
-545 ELGLLKMDFLA
+545 KMGLLKMDFLA

-614 TSFNELTVSLALVRP
+614 TSFNELIVSLALVRP

-647 LTGDLADILGA
+647 LTGDLTDILGS

-837 FDFFVKTNSFLNNE
+837 FDFFVKTNSFLNKE

-901 DEATLREFEV
+901 DEATLREFEI

-941 NINMVLLIKN
+941 NINMVLLIKS

-984 AKNNDLKVN
+984 AKNNDLKAN
-993 ELIRVNVKVS
+993 ELIIVNVKVS

>member
-1 MLQGKFV
+1 MEEKKLIPLKITT
-8 HLHVHS
+8 
-14 EFSLLDGANRIKDLP
+14 EYSLLKSLIKLPDLISFLNENNI
-29 VRAKELGMNAMAI
+29 KECAI
-42 TDHGAMFGAIDF
+42 CDENLNGFMDF
-54 YKACKAN
+54 YLKCKEN
-61 DIKPIIGCEVYVAPR
+61 NIKPIIGLDTVYESMHIYVYAKNYLGYQELLKIDYLKNNMNLSYLENSNLLVIIPFKSIDIYEKLKYKDNVYIGFCNDIEKNNALLISDKIVYVDNVR
-76 NRKDKDPNLDARY
+76 CLFKKDISYLKYLKMLN
-89 SHLILLAKDNQGY
+89 DNFVY
-102 KNLATLVSLGYT
+102 NDNA
-114 EGFYYKPRIDHE
+114 YYKT
-126 IIEKYHEGIICLS
+126 S
-139 ACLAGEVNQAILAN
+139 
-153 DMEKAKEV
+153 
-161 ALWYKSIF
+161 SF
-169 GEDYY
+169 EDIQTTYEFSKQIN
-174 LEIQNNGIKEQVL
+174 LEIPFDKKYIPKYNNSDNNYEYLKKLCILGLNKRFNGKVSNKYKERIL
-187 ANQKLIQLAR
+187 Y
-197 ELDIPLVATNDA
+197 ELD
-209 HYLKRE
+209 
-215 DAYNHEVLLCIQTG
+215 
-229 KRMTDED
+229 
-236 RMKFDTDELYVK
+236 
-248 SPEEMSDYF
+248 
-257 KNVPDAIENTVKIAE
+257 
-272 KCNVEF
+272 
-278 EFGHTILPNYD
+278 
-289 VPQEFATHYD
+289 
-299 YLEKLTYDGLKNRYG
+299 
-314 ENPSKEI
+314 
-321 LERTEYELSVIK
+321 VIN
-333 KMGYVDYFLIV
+333 KMGFVDYFLIV
-344 WDYIHYAKTHNI
+344 YDYVLYAKKNDI
-356 PVGPGRGSGA
+356 FVGPGRGSAA
-366 GSIVAYSIEITD
+366 GSLVSYSLGITN
-378 IDPIQYNLIFE
+378 IDPIKYDLLFE
-389 RFLNPERISMPDFDV
+389 RFLNINRKKMPDIDI
-404 DFCYEKRD
+404 DFESDKRINM
-412 KVIEYVEQ
+412 IEYVKN
-420 KYGKDHVSQIITFGT
+420 KYGFDKVAVGLTFNNYK
-435 MSARMVIRDVARVL
+435 AKLILRD
-449 DMPYAEADKLA
+449 LA
-460 KMIPNEIHITIKKAM
+460 KLLKVDSNVFDKFIKNINSSLSLKENYQNEKVKKYIEMYSELKNLYDISYHLEGIKK
-475 EQNKELKELYDTDEE
+475 NT
-490 IKKMLNIAMAL
+490 
-501 EGMPRQASTHACG
+501 STHAAGVIISSEKLGKIIPISNEDGTLKTG
-514 IVITKEPVVSYV
+514 IEMPY
-526 PLYVRDGAIST
+526 
-537 QYIMTTLE
+537 LE
-545 ELGLLKMDFLA
+545 KMGLLKMDFLA

-768 NKDISKCEKIL
+768 NKDISKCEKML

-837 FDFFVKTNSFLNNE
+837 FDFFVKTNSFLNKE

-894 LIKYPEY
+894 LTKYPEY
-901 DEATLREFEV
+901 DDTTLREFEI

-923 SKYKDV
+923 SKYKDI

-941 NINMVLLIKN
+941 NINMVLLIKS
-951 IRTIKDKKGGE
+951 IRNIKDKKGGE

>member
-1 MLQGKFV
+1 MKEKKLIPLKITT
-8 HLHVHS
+8 
-14 EFSLLDGANRIKDLP
+14 EYSLLKSLIKLPDLISFLLENNI
-29 VRAKELGMNAMAI
+29 KECAI
-42 TDHGAMFGAIDF
+42 CDENLNGFMDF
-54 YKACKAN
+54 YLKCKEN
-61 DIKPIIGCEVYVAPR
+61 NIKPIIGLDTVYESMHIYVYAKNYLGYQELLKIDYLKDNMNLSYLENSNLLVIIPFKSIDIYEKLKYKDNIYIGFCNDIEKNNALLISDKIVYVDNVR
-76 NRKDKDPNLDARY
+76 CLFKKDISYLKYLKMLN
-89 SHLILLAKDNQGY
+89 DNFVY
-102 KNLATLVSLGYT
+102 NDNA
-114 EGFYYKPRIDHE
+114 YYKT
-126 IIEKYHEGIICLS
+126 S
-139 ACLAGEVNQAILAN
+139 
-153 DMEKAKEV
+153 
-161 ALWYKSIF
+161 SF
-169 GEDYY
+169 EDIQTTYEFSKQIN
-174 LEIQNNGIKEQVL
+174 LEIPFDKKYIPKYNNSDNNYEYLKKLCILGLNKRFNGKVSNKYKERIL
-187 ANQKLIQLAR
+187 Y
-197 ELDIPLVATNDA
+197 ELD
-209 HYLKRE
+209 
-215 DAYNHEVLLCIQTG
+215 
-229 KRMTDED
+229 
-236 RMKFDTDELYVK
+236 
-248 SPEEMSDYF
+248 
-257 KNVPDAIENTVKIAE
+257 
-272 KCNVEF
+272 
-278 EFGHTILPNYD
+278 
-289 VPQEFATHYD
+289 
-299 YLEKLTYDGLKNRYG
+299 
-314 ENPSKEI
+314 
-321 LERTEYELSVIK
+321 VIN
-333 KMGYVDYFLIV
+333 KMGFVDYFLIV
-344 WDYIHYAKTHNI
+344 YDYVLYAKKNDI
-356 PVGPGRGSGA
+356 FVGPGRGSAA
-366 GSIVAYSIEITD
+366 GSLVSYSLGITN
-378 IDPIQYNLIFE
+378 IDPIKYDLLFE
-389 RFLNPERISMPDFDV
+389 RFLNINRKKMPDIDI
-404 DFCYEKRD
+404 DFESDKRINM
-412 KVIEYVEQ
+412 IEYVKN
-420 KYGKDHVSQIITFGT
+420 KYGFDKVAVGLTFNNYK
-435 MSARMVIRDVARVL
+435 AKLILRD
-449 DMPYAEADKLA
+449 LA
-460 KMIPNEIHITIKKAM
+460 KILKVDSNVFDKFIKNINSSLSLKENYQNEKVKKYIEM
-475 EQNKELKELYDTDEE
+475 YSELKNLYD
-490 IKKMLNIAMAL
+490 ISYHL
-501 EGMPRQASTHACG
+501 EGLKKNTSTHAAGVIISSEKLGKIIPISNEDGTLKTG
-514 IVITKEPVVSYV
+514 IEMPY
-526 PLYVRDGAIST
+526 
-537 QYIMTTLE
+537 LE
-545 ELGLLKMDFLA
+545 KMGLLKMDFLA

-614 TSFNELTVSLALVRP
+614 TSFNELIVSLALVRP

-647 LTGDLADILGA
+647 LTGDLADILGS

-837 FDFFVKTNSFLNNE
+837 FDFFVKTNSFLNKE

-901 DEATLREFEV
+901 DDTTLREFEI

-941 NINMVLLIKN
+941 NINMVLLIKS
-951 IRTIKDKKGGE
+951 IRTIKDKNGGE

-984 AKNNDLKVN
+984 AKNNDLKAN
-993 ELIRVNVKVS
+993 ELIIVNVKVS

>member
-1 MLQGKFV
+1 MKEKKLIPLKITT
-8 HLHVHS
+8 
-14 EFSLLDGANRIKDLP
+14 EYSLLKSLIKLPDLISFLLENNI
-29 VRAKELGMNAMAI
+29 KECAI
-42 TDHGAMFGAIDF
+42 CDENLNGFMDF
-54 YKACKAN
+54 YLKCKEN
-61 DIKPIIGCEVYVAPR
+61 NIKPIIGLDTVYESMHIYVYAKNYLGYQELLKIDYLKDNMNLSYLENSNLLVIIPFKSIDIYEKLKYKDNVYIGFCNDIEKNNALLISDKIVYVDNVR
-76 NRKDKDPNLDARY
+76 CLFKKDISYLKYLKMLN
-89 SHLILLAKDNQGY
+89 DNFVY
-102 KNLATLVSLGYT
+102 NDNA
-114 EGFYYKPRIDHE
+114 YYKT
-126 IIEKYHEGIICLS
+126 S
-139 ACLAGEVNQAILAN
+139 
-153 DMEKAKEV
+153 
-161 ALWYKSIF
+161 SF
-169 GEDYY
+169 EDIQTTYEFSKQIN
-174 LEIQNNGIKEQVL
+174 LEIPFDKKYIPKYNNSDNNYEYLKKLCILGLNKRFNGKVSNKYKERIL
-187 ANQKLIQLAR
+187 Y
-197 ELDIPLVATNDA
+197 ELD
-209 HYLKRE
+209 
-215 DAYNHEVLLCIQTG
+215 
-229 KRMTDED
+229 
-236 RMKFDTDELYVK
+236 
-248 SPEEMSDYF
+248 
-257 KNVPDAIENTVKIAE
+257 
-272 KCNVEF
+272 
-278 EFGHTILPNYD
+278 
-289 VPQEFATHYD
+289 
-299 YLEKLTYDGLKNRYG
+299 
-314 ENPSKEI
+314 
-321 LERTEYELSVIK
+321 VIN
-333 KMGYVDYFLIV
+333 KMGFVDYFLIV
-344 WDYIHYAKTHNI
+344 YDYVLYAKKNDI
-356 PVGPGRGSGA
+356 FVGPGRGSAA
-366 GSIVAYSIEITD
+366 GSLVSYSLGITN
-378 IDPIQYNLIFE
+378 IDPIKYDLLFE
-389 RFLNPERISMPDFDV
+389 RFLNINRKKMPDIDI
-404 DFCYEKRD
+404 DFESDKRINM
-412 KVIEYVEQ
+412 IEYVKN
-420 KYGKDHVSQIITFGT
+420 KYGFDKVAVGLTFNNYK
-435 MSARMVIRDVARVL
+435 AKLILRD
-449 DMPYAEADKLA
+449 LA
-460 KMIPNEIHITIKKAM
+460 KILKVDSNVFDKFIKNINSSLSLKENYQNEKVKKYIEM
-475 EQNKELKELYDTDEE
+475 YSELKNLYD
-490 IKKMLNIAMAL
+490 ISYHL
-501 EGMPRQASTHACG
+501 EGLKKNTSTHAAGVIISSEKLGKIIPISNEDGTLKTG
-514 IVITKEPVVSYV
+514 IEMPY
-526 PLYVRDGAIST
+526 
-537 QYIMTTLE
+537 LE
-545 ELGLLKMDFLA
+545 KMGLLKMDFLA

-647 LTGDLADILGA
+647 LTGDLADILGS

-708 GGIKNGYSKEFVEK
+708 GGIKNGYTKEFLEK

-837 FDFFVKTNSFLNNE
+837 FDFFVKTNSFLNKE

-860 ALDIFKINKQTMIKN
+860 ALDIFKINKQTMLKN

-901 DEATLREFEV
+901 DEATLREFEI

-941 NINMVLLIKN
+941 NINMVLLIKS

-984 AKNNDLKVN
+984 AKNNDLKAN
-993 ELIRVNVKVS
+993 ELIIVNVKVS

>member
-1 MLQGKFV
+1 MKEKKLIPLKITT
-8 HLHVHS
+8 
-14 EFSLLDGANRIKDLP
+14 EYSLLKSLIKLPDLISFLNENNI
-29 VRAKELGMNAMAI
+29 KECAI
-42 TDHGAMFGAIDF
+42 CDENLNGFMDF
-54 YKACKAN
+54 YLKCKEN
-61 DIKPIIGCEVYVAPR
+61 NIKPIIGLDTVYESMHIYVYAKNYLGYQELLKIDYLKDNMNLSYLENSNLLVIIPFKSIDIYEKLKYKDNVYIGFCNDIEKNNALLISDKIVYVDNVR
-76 NRKDKDPNLDARY
+76 CLFKKDISYLKYLKMLN
-89 SHLILLAKDNQGY
+89 DNFVY
-102 KNLATLVSLGYT
+102 NDNA
-114 EGFYYKPRIDHE
+114 YYKT
-126 IIEKYHEGIICLS
+126 S
-139 ACLAGEVNQAILAN
+139 
-153 DMEKAKEV
+153 
-161 ALWYKSIF
+161 F
-169 GEDYY
+169 FEDIQTTYEFSKLIN
-174 LEIQNNGIKEQVL
+174 LEIPFDKKYIPKYNNSDNNYEYLKKLCILGLNKRFNGKVSNKYKERIL
-187 ANQKLIQLAR
+187 Y
-197 ELDIPLVATNDA
+197 ELD
-209 HYLKRE
+209 
-215 DAYNHEVLLCIQTG
+215 
-229 KRMTDED
+229 
-236 RMKFDTDELYVK
+236 
-248 SPEEMSDYF
+248 
-257 KNVPDAIENTVKIAE
+257 
-272 KCNVEF
+272 
-278 EFGHTILPNYD
+278 
-289 VPQEFATHYD
+289 
-299 YLEKLTYDGLKNRYG
+299 
-314 ENPSKEI
+314 
-321 LERTEYELSVIK
+321 VIN
-333 KMGYVDYFLIV
+333 KMGFVDYFLIV
-344 WDYIHYAKTHNI
+344 YDYVLYAKKNDI
-356 PVGPGRGSGA
+356 FVGPGRGSAA
-366 GSIVAYSIEITD
+366 GSLVSYSLGITN
-378 IDPIQYNLIFE
+378 IDPIKYDLLFE
-389 RFLNPERISMPDFDV
+389 RFLNINRKKMPDIDI
-404 DFCYEKRD
+404 DFESDKRINM
-412 KVIEYVEQ
+412 IEYVKN
-420 KYGKDHVSQIITFGT
+420 KYGFDKVAVGLTFNNYK
-435 MSARMVIRDVARVL
+435 AKLILRD
-449 DMPYAEADKLA
+449 LA
-460 KMIPNEIHITIKKAM
+460 KLLKVDSNVFDKFIKNINSSLSLKENYQNEKVKKYIEM
-475 EQNKELKELYDTDEE
+475 YSELKNLYD
-490 IKKMLNIAMAL
+490 ISYHL
-501 EGMPRQASTHACG
+501 EGLKKNTSTHAAGVIISSEKLGKIIPISNEDGTLKTG
-514 IVITKEPVVSYV
+514 IEMPY
-526 PLYVRDGAIST
+526 
-537 QYIMTTLE
+537 LE
-545 ELGLLKMDFLA
+545 KMGLLKMDFLA

-647 LTGDLADILGA
+647 LTGDLTDILGS

-823 SKIIR
+823 NKIIR

-894 LIKYPEY
+894 LTKYPEY
-901 DEATLREFEV
+901 DEATLREFEI

-984 AKNNDLKVN
+984 AKNSDLKVN

>member
-1 MLQGKFV
+1 MKEKKLIPLKITT
-8 HLHVHS
+8 
-14 EFSLLDGANRIKDLP
+14 EYSLLKSLIKLPDLISFLNENNI
-29 VRAKELGMNAMAI
+29 KECAI
-42 TDHGAMFGAIDF
+42 CDENLNGFMDF
-54 YKACKAN
+54 YLKCKEN
-61 DIKPIIGCEVYVAPR
+61 NIKPIIGLDTVYESMHIYVYAKNYLGYQELLKIDYLKDNMNLSYLENSNLLVIIPFKSIDIYEKLKYKDNVYIGFCNDIEKNNALLISDKIVYVDNVR
-76 NRKDKDPNLDARY
+76 CLYKKDISYLKYLKMLN
-89 SHLILLAKDNQGY
+89 DNFVY
-102 KNLATLVSLGYT
+102 NDNA
-114 EGFYYKPRIDHE
+114 YYKT
-126 IIEKYHEGIICLS
+126 S
-139 ACLAGEVNQAILAN
+139 
-153 DMEKAKEV
+153 
-161 ALWYKSIF
+161 SF
-169 GEDYY
+169 EDIQTTYEFSKQIN
-174 LEIQNNGIKEQVL
+174 LEIPFDKKYIPKYNNSDNNYEYLKKLCILGLNKRFNGKVSNKYKERIL
-187 ANQKLIQLAR
+187 Y
-197 ELDIPLVATNDA
+197 ELD
-209 HYLKRE
+209 
-215 DAYNHEVLLCIQTG
+215 
-229 KRMTDED
+229 
-236 RMKFDTDELYVK
+236 
-248 SPEEMSDYF
+248 
-257 KNVPDAIENTVKIAE
+257 
-272 KCNVEF
+272 
-278 EFGHTILPNYD
+278 
-289 VPQEFATHYD
+289 
-299 YLEKLTYDGLKNRYG
+299 
-314 ENPSKEI
+314 
-321 LERTEYELSVIK
+321 VIN
-333 KMGYVDYFLIV
+333 KMGFVDYFLIV
-344 WDYIHYAKTHNI
+344 YDYVLYAKKNDI
-356 PVGPGRGSGA
+356 FVGPGRGSAA
-366 GSIVAYSIEITD
+366 GSLVSYSLGITN
-378 IDPIQYNLIFE
+378 IDPIKYDLLFE
-389 RFLNPERISMPDFDV
+389 RFLNINRKKMPDIDI
-404 DFCYEKRD
+404 DFESDKRINM
-412 KVIEYVEQ
+412 IEYVKN
-420 KYGKDHVSQIITFGT
+420 KYGFDKVAVGLTFNNYK
-435 MSARMVIRDVARVL
+435 AKLILRD
-449 DMPYAEADKLA
+449 LA
-460 KMIPNEIHITIKKAM
+460 KLLKVDSNVFDKFIKNINSSLSLKENYQNEKVKKYIEM
-475 EQNKELKELYDTDEE
+475 YSELKNLYD
-490 IKKMLNIAMAL
+490 ISYHL
-501 EGMPRQASTHACG
+501 EGLKKNTSTHAAGVIISSEKLGKIIPISNEDGTLKTG
-514 IVITKEPVVSYV
+514 IEMPY
-526 PLYVRDGAIST
+526 
-537 QYIMTTLE
+537 LE
-545 ELGLLKMDFLA
+545 KMGLLKMDFLA

-699 NAQHDKFVS
+699 NAQHDKFVY

-901 DEATLREFEV
+901 DDTTLREFEI

-993 ELIRVNVKVS
+993 ELIKVNVKVS

>member
-1 MLQGKFV
+1 MEEKKLIPLKITT
-8 HLHVHS
+8 
-14 EFSLLDGANRIKDLP
+14 EYSLLKSLIKLPDLISFLNENNI
-29 VRAKELGMNAMAI
+29 KECAI
-42 TDHGAMFGAIDF
+42 CDENLNGFMDF
-54 YKACKAN
+54 YLKCKEN
-61 DIKPIIGCEVYVAPR
+61 NIKPIIGLDTVYESMHIYVYAKNYLGYQELLKIDYLKDNMNLSYLENPNLLVIIPFKSIDIYEKLKYKDNVYIGFCNDIEKNNALLISDKIVYVDNVR
-76 NRKDKDPNLDARY
+76 CLFKKDISYLKYLKMLN
-89 SHLILLAKDNQGY
+89 DNFVY
-102 KNLATLVSLGYT
+102 NDNA
-114 EGFYYKPRIDHE
+114 YYKT
-126 IIEKYHEGIICLS
+126 S
-139 ACLAGEVNQAILAN
+139 
-153 DMEKAKEV
+153 
-161 ALWYKSIF
+161 SF
-169 GEDYY
+169 EDIQTTYEFSKQIN
-174 LEIQNNGIKEQVL
+174 LEIPFDKKYIPKFNNSDNNHEYLKKLCILGLNKRFNGKVSNKYKERIL
-187 ANQKLIQLAR
+187 Y
-197 ELDIPLVATNDA
+197 ELD
-209 HYLKRE
+209 
-215 DAYNHEVLLCIQTG
+215 
-229 KRMTDED
+229 
-236 RMKFDTDELYVK
+236 
-248 SPEEMSDYF
+248 
-257 KNVPDAIENTVKIAE
+257 
-272 KCNVEF
+272 
-278 EFGHTILPNYD
+278 
-289 VPQEFATHYD
+289 
-299 YLEKLTYDGLKNRYG
+299 
-314 ENPSKEI
+314 
-321 LERTEYELSVIK
+321 VIN
-333 KMGYVDYFLIV
+333 KMGFVDYFLIV
-344 WDYIHYAKTHNI
+344 YDYVLYAKKNDI
-356 PVGPGRGSGA
+356 FVGPGRGSAA
-366 GSIVAYSIEITD
+366 GSLVSYSLGITN
-378 IDPIQYNLIFE
+378 IDPIKYDLLFE
-389 RFLNPERISMPDFDV
+389 RFLNINRKKMPDIDI
-404 DFCYEKRD
+404 DFESDKRINM
-412 KVIEYVEQ
+412 IEYVKN
-420 KYGKDHVSQIITFGT
+420 KYGFDKVAVGLTFNNYK
-435 MSARMVIRDVARVL
+435 AKLILRD
-449 DMPYAEADKLA
+449 LA
-460 KMIPNEIHITIKKAM
+460 KLLKVDSNVFDKFIKNINSSLSLKENYQNEKVKKYIEM
-475 EQNKELKELYDTDEE
+475 YSELKNLYD
-490 IKKMLNIAMAL
+490 ISYHL
-501 EGMPRQASTHACG
+501 EGLKKNTSTHAAGVIISSEKLGKIIPISNEDGTLKTG
-514 IVITKEPVVSYV
+514 IEMPY
-526 PLYVRDGAIST
+526 
-537 QYIMTTLE
+537 LE
-545 ELGLLKMDFLA
+545 KMGLLKMDFLA

-647 LTGDLADILGA
+647 LAGDLTDILGS

-788 LLKPNINYSIDKYA
+788 LLKPNINYSMDKYA

-837 FDFFVKTNSFLNNE
+837 FDFFVKTNSFLNKE

-901 DEATLREFEV
+901 DEVTLREFEI

-941 NINMVLLIKN
+941 NINMVLLIKS

>member
-1 MLQGKFV
+1 MEEKKLIPLKITT
-8 HLHVHS
+8 
-14 EFSLLDGANRIKDLP
+14 EYSLLKSLIKLPDLISFLLENNI
-29 VRAKELGMNAMAI
+29 KECAI
-42 TDHGAMFGAIDF
+42 CDENLNGFMDF
-54 YKACKAN
+54 YLKCKEN
-61 DIKPIIGCEVYVAPR
+61 NIKPIIGLDTVYESMHIYVYAKNYLGYQELLKIDYLKDNMNLSYLENSNLLVIIPFKSIDIYEKLKYKDNVYIGFCNDIEKNNALLISDKIVYVDNVR
-76 NRKDKDPNLDARY
+76 CLYKKDIPYLKYLKMLN
-89 SHLILLAKDNQGY
+89 DNFVY
-102 KNLATLVSLGYT
+102 NDNA
-114 EGFYYKPRIDHE
+114 YYKA
-126 IIEKYHEGIICLS
+126 S
-139 ACLAGEVNQAILAN
+139 
-153 DMEKAKEV
+153 
-161 ALWYKSIF
+161 SF
-169 GEDYY
+169 EDIQTTYEFSKQIN
-174 LEIQNNGIKEQVL
+174 LEIPFDKKYIPKFNNSDNNYEYLKKLCILGLNKRFNGKVSNKYKERIL
-187 ANQKLIQLAR
+187 Y
-197 ELDIPLVATNDA
+197 ELD
-209 HYLKRE
+209 
-215 DAYNHEVLLCIQTG
+215 
-229 KRMTDED
+229 
-236 RMKFDTDELYVK
+236 
-248 SPEEMSDYF
+248 
-257 KNVPDAIENTVKIAE
+257 
-272 KCNVEF
+272 
-278 EFGHTILPNYD
+278 
-289 VPQEFATHYD
+289 
-299 YLEKLTYDGLKNRYG
+299 
-314 ENPSKEI
+314 
-321 LERTEYELSVIK
+321 VIN
-333 KMGYVDYFLIV
+333 KMGFVDYFLIV
-344 WDYIHYAKTHNI
+344 YDYVLYAKKNDI
-356 PVGPGRGSGA
+356 FVGPGRGSAA
-366 GSIVAYSIEITD
+366 GSLVSYSLGITN
-378 IDPIQYNLIFE
+378 IDPIKYDLLFE
-389 RFLNPERISMPDFDV
+389 RFLNINRKKMPDIDI
-404 DFCYEKRD
+404 DFESDKRINM
-412 KVIEYVEQ
+412 IEYVKN
-420 KYGKDHVSQIITFGT
+420 KYGFDKVAVGLTFNNYK
-435 MSARMVIRDVARVL
+435 AKLILRD
-449 DMPYAEADKLA
+449 LA
-460 KMIPNEIHITIKKAM
+460 KILKVDSNVFDKFIKNINSSLSLKENYQNEKVKKYIEM
-475 EQNKELKELYDTDEE
+475 YSELKNLYD
-490 IKKMLNIAMAL
+490 ISYHL
-501 EGMPRQASTHACG
+501 EGLKKNTSTHAAGVIISSEKLGKIIPISNEDGTLKTG
-514 IVITKEPVVSYV
+514 IEMPY
-526 PLYVRDGAIST
+526 
-537 QYIMTTLE
+537 LE
-545 ELGLLKMDFLA
+545 KMGLLKMDFLA

-647 LTGDLADILGA
+647 LTGDLAEILGS

-699 NAQHDKFVS
+699 NAQYDKFVS

-779 SSLKNSGYK
+779 SSLKNSRYK

-813 IIRGLNDDII
+813 IVRGLNDDII

-901 DEATLREFEV
+901 DDTTLREFEI

-941 NINMVLLIKN
+941 NINMVLLIKS

>member
-1 MLQGKFV
+1 MKEKKLIPLKITT
-8 HLHVHS
+8 
-14 EFSLLDGANRIKDLP
+14 EYSLLKSLIKLPDLISFLNENNI
-29 VRAKELGMNAMAI
+29 KECAI
-42 TDHGAMFGAIDF
+42 CDENLNGFMDF
-54 YKACKAN
+54 YLKCKEN
-61 DIKPIIGCEVYVAPR
+61 NIKPIIGLDTVYESMHIYVYAKNYLGYQELLKIDYLKDNMNLSYLENPNLLVIIPFKSIDIYEKLKYKDNVYIGFCNDIEKNNALLISDKIVYVDNVR
-76 NRKDKDPNLDARY
+76 CLFKKDISYLKYLKMLN
-89 SHLILLAKDNQGY
+89 DNFVY
-102 KNLATLVSLGYT
+102 NDNA
-114 EGFYYKPRIDHE
+114 YYKT
-126 IIEKYHEGIICLS
+126 S
-139 ACLAGEVNQAILAN
+139 
-153 DMEKAKEV
+153 
-161 ALWYKSIF
+161 SF
-169 GEDYY
+169 EDIQTTYEFSKQIN
-174 LEIQNNGIKEQVL
+174 LEIPFDKKYIPKYNNSDNNYEYLKKLCILGLNKRFNGKVSNKYKERIL
-187 ANQKLIQLAR
+187 Y
-197 ELDIPLVATNDA
+197 ELD
-209 HYLKRE
+209 
-215 DAYNHEVLLCIQTG
+215 
-229 KRMTDED
+229 
-236 RMKFDTDELYVK
+236 
-248 SPEEMSDYF
+248 
-257 KNVPDAIENTVKIAE
+257 
-272 KCNVEF
+272 
-278 EFGHTILPNYD
+278 
-289 VPQEFATHYD
+289 
-299 YLEKLTYDGLKNRYG
+299 
-314 ENPSKEI
+314 
-321 LERTEYELSVIK
+321 VIN
-333 KMGYVDYFLIV
+333 KMGFVDYFLIV
-344 WDYIHYAKTHNI
+344 YDYVLYAKKNDI
-356 PVGPGRGSGA
+356 FVGPGRGSAA
-366 GSIVAYSIEITD
+366 GSLVSYSLGITN
-378 IDPIQYNLIFE
+378 IDPIKYDLLFE
-389 RFLNPERISMPDFDV
+389 RFLNINRKKMPDIDI
-404 DFCYEKRD
+404 DFESDKRINM
-412 KVIEYVEQ
+412 IEYVKN
-420 KYGKDHVSQIITFGT
+420 KYGFDKVAVGLTFNNYK
-435 MSARMVIRDVARVL
+435 AKLILRD
-449 DMPYAEADKLA
+449 LA
-460 KMIPNEIHITIKKAM
+460 KLLKVDSNVFDKFIKNINSSLSLKENYQNEKVKKYIEM
-475 EQNKELKELYDTDEE
+475 YSELKNLYD
-490 IKKMLNIAMAL
+490 ISYHL
-501 EGMPRQASTHACG
+501 EGLKKNTSTHAAGVIISSEKLGKIIPISNEDGTLKTG
-514 IVITKEPVVSYV
+514 IEMPY
-526 PLYVRDGAIST
+526 
-537 QYIMTTLE
+537 LE
-545 ELGLLKMDFLA
+545 KMGLLKMDILA

-647 LTGDLADILGA
+647 LTGDLTDILGS

-837 FDFFVKTNSFLNNE
+837 FDFFVKTNSFLNKE

-881 YASIYSDGLGKPI
+881 YASIYSEGLGKPI
-894 LIKYPEY
+894 LTKYPEY
-901 DEATLREFEV
+901 DDTTLREFEI

-929 IKVENIKNYLFK
+929 IKVEDIKNYLFK
-941 NINMVLLIKN
+941 NVNMVLLIKN
-951 IRTIKDKKGGE
+951 IRTIKDKKDGE

-993 ELIRVNVKVS
+993 ELIIVNVKVS

>member
-1 MLQGKFV
+1 MKEKKLIPLKITT
-8 HLHVHS
+8 
-14 EFSLLDGANRIKDLP
+14 EYSLLKSLIKLPDLISFLLENNI
-29 VRAKELGMNAMAI
+29 KECAI
-42 TDHGAMFGAIDF
+42 CDENLNGFMDF
-54 YKACKAN
+54 YLKCKEN
-61 DIKPIIGCEVYVAPR
+61 NIKPIIGLDTVYESMHIYVYAKNYLGYQELLKIDYLKDNMNLSYLENSNLLVIIPFKSIDIYEKLKYKDNVYIGFCNDIEKNNALLISDKIVYVDNVR
-76 NRKDKDPNLDARY
+76 CLFKKDISYLKYLKMLN
-89 SHLILLAKDNQGY
+89 DNFVY
-102 KNLATLVSLGYT
+102 NDNA
-114 EGFYYKPRIDHE
+114 YYKT
-126 IIEKYHEGIICLS
+126 S
-139 ACLAGEVNQAILAN
+139 
-153 DMEKAKEV
+153 
-161 ALWYKSIF
+161 SF
-169 GEDYY
+169 EDIQTTYEFSKQIN
-174 LEIQNNGIKEQVL
+174 LEIPFDKKYIPKYNNSDNNYEYLKKLCILGLNKRFNGKVSNKYKERIL
-187 ANQKLIQLAR
+187 Y
-197 ELDIPLVATNDA
+197 ELD
-209 HYLKRE
+209 
-215 DAYNHEVLLCIQTG
+215 
-229 KRMTDED
+229 
-236 RMKFDTDELYVK
+236 
-248 SPEEMSDYF
+248 
-257 KNVPDAIENTVKIAE
+257 
-272 KCNVEF
+272 
-278 EFGHTILPNYD
+278 
-289 VPQEFATHYD
+289 
-299 YLEKLTYDGLKNRYG
+299 
-314 ENPSKEI
+314 
-321 LERTEYELSVIK
+321 VIN
-333 KMGYVDYFLIV
+333 KMGFVDYFLIV
-344 WDYIHYAKTHNI
+344 YDYVLYAKKNDI
-356 PVGPGRGSGA
+356 FVGPGRGSAA
-366 GSIVAYSIEITD
+366 GSLVSYSLGITN
-378 IDPIQYNLIFE
+378 IDPIKYDLLFE
-389 RFLNPERISMPDFDV
+389 RFLNINRKKMPDIDI
-404 DFCYEKRD
+404 DFESDKRINM
-412 KVIEYVEQ
+412 IEYVKN
-420 KYGKDHVSQIITFGT
+420 KYGFDKVAVGLTFNNYK
-435 MSARMVIRDVARVL
+435 AKLILRD
-449 DMPYAEADKLA
+449 LA
-460 KMIPNEIHITIKKAM
+460 KILKVDSNVFDKFIKNINSSLSLKENYQNEKVKKYIEM
-475 EQNKELKELYDTDEE
+475 YSELKNLYD
-490 IKKMLNIAMAL
+490 ISYHL
-501 EGMPRQASTHACG
+501 EGLKKNTSTHAAGVIISSEKLGKIIPISNEDGTLKTG
-514 IVITKEPVVSYV
+514 IEMPY
-526 PLYVRDGAIST
+526 
-537 QYIMTTLE
+537 LE
-545 ELGLLKMDFLA
+545 KMGLLKMDFLA

-647 LTGDLADILGA
+647 LTGDLADILGS

-837 FDFFVKTNSFLNNE
+837 FDFFVKTNSFLNKE

-901 DEATLREFEV
+901 DEATLREFEI

-941 NINMVLLIKN
+941 NINMVLLIKS

-984 AKNNDLKVN
+984 AKNNDLKAN
-993 ELIRVNVKVS
+993 ELIIVNVKVS

>member
-1 MLQGKFV
+1 MKEKKLIPLKITT
-8 HLHVHS
+8 
-14 EFSLLDGANRIKDLP
+14 EYSLLKSLIKLPDLISFLLENNI
-29 VRAKELGMNAMAI
+29 KECAI
-42 TDHGAMFGAIDF
+42 CDENLNGFMDF
-54 YKACKAN
+54 YLKCKEN
-61 DIKPIIGCEVYVAPR
+61 NIKPIIGLDTVYESMHIYVYAKNYLGYQELLKIDYLKDNMNLSYLENSNLLVIIPFKSIDIYEKLKYKDNVYIGFCNDIEKNNALLISDKIVYVDNVR
-76 NRKDKDPNLDARY
+76 CLFKKDISYLKYLKMLN
-89 SHLILLAKDNQGY
+89 DNFVY
-102 KNLATLVSLGYT
+102 NDNA
-114 EGFYYKPRIDHE
+114 YYKT
-126 IIEKYHEGIICLS
+126 S
-139 ACLAGEVNQAILAN
+139 
-153 DMEKAKEV
+153 
-161 ALWYKSIF
+161 SF
-169 GEDYY
+169 EDIQTTYEFSKQIN
-174 LEIQNNGIKEQVL
+174 LEIPFDKKYIPKYNNSDNNYEYLKKLCILGLNKRFNGKVSNKYKERIL
-187 ANQKLIQLAR
+187 Y
-197 ELDIPLVATNDA
+197 ELD
-209 HYLKRE
+209 
-215 DAYNHEVLLCIQTG
+215 
-229 KRMTDED
+229 
-236 RMKFDTDELYVK
+236 
-248 SPEEMSDYF
+248 
-257 KNVPDAIENTVKIAE
+257 
-272 KCNVEF
+272 
-278 EFGHTILPNYD
+278 
-289 VPQEFATHYD
+289 
-299 YLEKLTYDGLKNRYG
+299 
-314 ENPSKEI
+314 
-321 LERTEYELSVIK
+321 VIN
-333 KMGYVDYFLIV
+333 KMGFVDYFLIV
-344 WDYIHYAKTHNI
+344 YDYVLYAKKNDI
-356 PVGPGRGSGA
+356 FVGPGRGSAA
-366 GSIVAYSIEITD
+366 GSLVSYSLGITN
-378 IDPIQYNLIFE
+378 IDPIKYDLLFE
-389 RFLNPERISMPDFDV
+389 RFLNINRKKMPDIDI
-404 DFCYEKRD
+404 DFESDKRINM
-412 KVIEYVEQ
+412 IEYVKN
-420 KYGKDHVSQIITFGT
+420 KYGFDKVAVGLTFNNYK
-435 MSARMVIRDVARVL
+435 AKLILRD
-449 DMPYAEADKLA
+449 LA
-460 KMIPNEIHITIKKAM
+460 KLLKVDSNVFDKFIKNINSSLSLKENYQNEKVKKYIEM
-475 EQNKELKELYDTDEE
+475 YSELKNLYD
-490 IKKMLNIAMAL
+490 ISYHL
-501 EGMPRQASTHACG
+501 EGLKKNTSTHAAGVIISSEKLGKIIPISNEDGTLKTG
-514 IVITKEPVVSYV
+514 IEMPY
-526 PLYVRDGAIST
+526 
-537 QYIMTTLE
+537 LE
-545 ELGLLKMDFLA
+545 KIGLLKMDFLA

-614 TSFNELTVSLALVRP
+614 TSFNELIVSLALVRP

-647 LTGDLADILGA
+647 LTGDLADILGS

-768 NKDISKCEKIL
+768 NKDISKCEKIF

-837 FDFFVKTNSFLNNE
+837 FDFFVKTNSFLNKE

-901 DEATLREFEV
+901 DDTTLREFEI

-941 NINMVLLIKN
+941 NINMVLLIKS

-993 ELIRVNVKVS
+993 ELIIVNVKVS

>member
-1 MLQGKFV
+1 MKEKKLIPLKITT
-8 HLHVHS
+8 
-14 EFSLLDGANRIKDLP
+14 EYSLLKSLIKLPDLISFLLENNI
-29 VRAKELGMNAMAI
+29 KECAI
-42 TDHGAMFGAIDF
+42 CDENLNGFMDF
-54 YKACKAN
+54 YLKCKEN
-61 DIKPIIGCEVYVAPR
+61 NIKPIIGLDTVYESMHIYVYAKNYLGYQELLKIDYLKDNMNLSYLENSNLLVIIPFKSIDIYEKLKYKDNVYIGFCNDIEKNNALLISDKIVYVDNVR
-76 NRKDKDPNLDARY
+76 CLFKKDISYLKYLKMLN
-89 SHLILLAKDNQGY
+89 DNFVY
-102 KNLATLVSLGYT
+102 NDNA
-114 EGFYYKPRIDHE
+114 YYKT
-126 IIEKYHEGIICLS
+126 S
-139 ACLAGEVNQAILAN
+139 
-153 DMEKAKEV
+153 
-161 ALWYKSIF
+161 SF
-169 GEDYY
+169 EDIQTTCEFSKQIN
-174 LEIQNNGIKEQVL
+174 LEIPFDKKYIPKYNNSDNNYEYLKKLCILGLNKRFNGKVSNKYKERIL
-187 ANQKLIQLAR
+187 Y
-197 ELDIPLVATNDA
+197 ELD
-209 HYLKRE
+209 
-215 DAYNHEVLLCIQTG
+215 
-229 KRMTDED
+229 
-236 RMKFDTDELYVK
+236 
-248 SPEEMSDYF
+248 
-257 KNVPDAIENTVKIAE
+257 
-272 KCNVEF
+272 
-278 EFGHTILPNYD
+278 
-289 VPQEFATHYD
+289 
-299 YLEKLTYDGLKNRYG
+299 
-314 ENPSKEI
+314 
-321 LERTEYELSVIK
+321 VIN
-333 KMGYVDYFLIV
+333 KMGFVDYFLIV
-344 WDYIHYAKTHNI
+344 YDYVLYAKKNDI
-356 PVGPGRGSGA
+356 FVGPGRGSAA
-366 GSIVAYSIEITD
+366 GSLVSYSLGITN
-378 IDPIQYNLIFE
+378 IDPIKYDLLFE
-389 RFLNPERISMPDFDV
+389 RFLNINRKKMPDIDI
-404 DFCYEKRD
+404 DFESDKRINM
-412 KVIEYVEQ
+412 IEYVKN
-420 KYGKDHVSQIITFGT
+420 KYGFDKVAVGLTFNNYK
-435 MSARMVIRDVARVL
+435 AKLILRD
-449 DMPYAEADKLA
+449 LA
-460 KMIPNEIHITIKKAM
+460 KLLKVDSNVFDKFIKNINSSLSLKENYQNEKVKKYIEM
-475 EQNKELKELYDTDEE
+475 YSELKNLYD
-490 IKKMLNIAMAL
+490 ISYHL
-501 EGMPRQASTHACG
+501 EGLKKNTSTHAAGVIISSEKLGKIIPISNEDGTLKTG
-514 IVITKEPVVSYV
+514 IEMPY
-526 PLYVRDGAIST
+526 
-537 QYIMTTLE
+537 LE
-545 ELGLLKMDFLA
+545 KMGLLKMDFLA

-647 LTGDLADILGA
+647 LTGDLADILGS

-663 IYQEQVMKIFEKVGG
+663 IYQEQVMKIFEKIGG

-837 FDFFVKTNSFLNNE
+837 FDFFVKTNSFLNKE

-901 DEATLREFEV
+901 DEATLREFEI

-941 NINMVLLIKN
+941 NINMVLLIKS
-951 IRTIKDKKGGE
+951 IRTIKDKMGGE

-984 AKNNDLKVN
+984 AKNNDLKAN
-993 ELIRVNVKVS
+993 ELIIVNVKVS

>member
-1 MLQGKFV
+1 MKEKKLIPLKITT
-8 HLHVHS
+8 
-14 EFSLLDGANRIKDLP
+14 EYSLLKSLIKLPDLISFLLENNI
-29 VRAKELGMNAMAI
+29 KECAI
-42 TDHGAMFGAIDF
+42 CDENLNGFMDF
-54 YKACKAN
+54 YLKCKEN
-61 DIKPIIGCEVYVAPR
+61 NIKPIIGLDTVYESMHIYVYAKNYLGYQELLKIDYLKDNMNLSYLENSNLLVIIPFKSIDIYEKLKYKDNVYIGFCNDIEKNNALLISDKIVYVDNVR
-76 NRKDKDPNLDARY
+76 CLFKKDISYLKYLKMLN
-89 SHLILLAKDNQGY
+89 DNFVY
-102 KNLATLVSLGYT
+102 NDNA
-114 EGFYYKPRIDHE
+114 YYKT
-126 IIEKYHEGIICLS
+126 S
-139 ACLAGEVNQAILAN
+139 
-153 DMEKAKEV
+153 
-161 ALWYKSIF
+161 SF
-169 GEDYY
+169 EDIQTTYEFSKQIN
-174 LEIQNNGIKEQVL
+174 LEIPFDKKYIPKYNNSDNNYEYLKKLCILGLNKRFNGKVSNKYKERIL
-187 ANQKLIQLAR
+187 Y
-197 ELDIPLVATNDA
+197 ELD
-209 HYLKRE
+209 
-215 DAYNHEVLLCIQTG
+215 
-229 KRMTDED
+229 
-236 RMKFDTDELYVK
+236 
-248 SPEEMSDYF
+248 
-257 KNVPDAIENTVKIAE
+257 
-272 KCNVEF
+272 
-278 EFGHTILPNYD
+278 
-289 VPQEFATHYD
+289 
-299 YLEKLTYDGLKNRYG
+299 
-314 ENPSKEI
+314 
-321 LERTEYELSVIK
+321 VIN
-333 KMGYVDYFLIV
+333 KMGFVDYFLIV
-344 WDYIHYAKTHNI
+344 YDYVLYAKKNDI
-356 PVGPGRGSGA
+356 FVGPGRGSAA
-366 GSIVAYSIEITD
+366 GSLVSYSLGITN
-378 IDPIQYNLIFE
+378 IDPIKYDLLFE
-389 RFLNPERISMPDFDV
+389 RFLNINRKKMPDIDI
-404 DFCYEKRD
+404 DFESDKRINM
-412 KVIEYVEQ
+412 IEYVKN
-420 KYGKDHVSQIITFGT
+420 KYGFDKVAVGLTFNNYK
-435 MSARMVIRDVARVL
+435 AKLILRD
-449 DMPYAEADKLA
+449 LA
-460 KMIPNEIHITIKKAM
+460 KLLKVDSNVFDKFIKNINSSLSLKENYQNEKVKKYIEM
-475 EQNKELKELYDTDEE
+475 YSELKNLYD
-490 IKKMLNIAMAL
+490 ISYHL
-501 EGMPRQASTHACG
+501 EGLKKNTSTHAAGVIISSEKLGKIIPISNEDGTLKTG
-514 IVITKEPVVSYV
+514 IEMPY
-526 PLYVRDGAIST
+526 
-537 QYIMTTLE
+537 LE
-545 ELGLLKMDFLA
+545 KMGLLKMDFLA

-614 TSFNELTVSLALVRP
+614 TSFNELIVSLALVRP

-647 LTGDLADILGA
+647 LTGDLADILGS

-708 GGIKNGYSKEFVEK
+708 GGIKNGYSKEFLEK

-837 FDFFVKTNSFLNNE
+837 FDFFVKTNSFLNKE

-901 DEATLREFEV
+901 DEATLREFEI

-941 NINMVLLIKN
+941 NINMVLLIKS

-984 AKNNDLKVN
+984 AKNNDLKAN
-993 ELIRVNVKVS
+993 ELIIVNVKVS

>member
-1 MLQGKFV
+1 MKEKKLIPLKITT
-8 HLHVHS
+8 
-14 EFSLLDGANRIKDLP
+14 EYSLLKSLIKLPDLISFLNENNI
-29 VRAKELGMNAMAI
+29 KECAI
-42 TDHGAMFGAIDF
+42 CDENLNGFMDF
-54 YKACKAN
+54 YLKCKEN
-61 DIKPIIGCEVYVAPR
+61 NIKPIIGLDTVYESMHIYVYAKNYLGYQELLKIDYLKDNMNLSYLENPNLLVIIPFKSIDIYEKLKYKDNVYIGFCNDIEKNNALLICDKIVYVDNVR
-76 NRKDKDPNLDARY
+76 CLFKKDISYLKYLKMLN
-89 SHLILLAKDNQGY
+89 DNFVY
-102 KNLATLVSLGYT
+102 NDNA
-114 EGFYYKPRIDHE
+114 YYKT
-126 IIEKYHEGIICLS
+126 S
-139 ACLAGEVNQAILAN
+139 
-153 DMEKAKEV
+153 
-161 ALWYKSIF
+161 SF
-169 GEDYY
+169 EDIQTTYEFSKQIN
-174 LEIQNNGIKEQVL
+174 LEIPFDKKYIPKYNNSDNNYEYLKKLCILGLNKRFNGKVSNKYKERIL
-187 ANQKLIQLAR
+187 Y
-197 ELDIPLVATNDA
+197 ELD
-209 HYLKRE
+209 
-215 DAYNHEVLLCIQTG
+215 
-229 KRMTDED
+229 
-236 RMKFDTDELYVK
+236 
-248 SPEEMSDYF
+248 
-257 KNVPDAIENTVKIAE
+257 
-272 KCNVEF
+272 
-278 EFGHTILPNYD
+278 
-289 VPQEFATHYD
+289 
-299 YLEKLTYDGLKNRYG
+299 
-314 ENPSKEI
+314 
-321 LERTEYELSVIK
+321 VIN
-333 KMGYVDYFLIV
+333 KMGFVDYFLIV
-344 WDYIHYAKTHNI
+344 YDYVLYAKKNDI
-356 PVGPGRGSGA
+356 FVGPGRGSAA
-366 GSIVAYSIEITD
+366 GSLVSYSLGITN
-378 IDPIQYNLIFE
+378 IDPIKYDLLFE
-389 RFLNPERISMPDFDV
+389 RFLNINRKKMPDIDI
-404 DFCYEKRD
+404 DFESDKRINM
-412 KVIEYVEQ
+412 IEYVKN
-420 KYGKDHVSQIITFGT
+420 KYGFDKVAVGLTFNNYK
-435 MSARMVIRDVARVL
+435 AKLILRD
-449 DMPYAEADKLA
+449 LA
-460 KMIPNEIHITIKKAM
+460 KLLKVDSNVFDKFIKNINSSLSLKENYQNEKVKKYIEM
-475 EQNKELKELYDTDEE
+475 YSELKNLYD
-490 IKKMLNIAMAL
+490 ISYHL
-501 EGMPRQASTHACG
+501 EGLKKNTSTHAAGVIISSEKLGKIIPISNEDGTLKTG
-514 IVITKEPVVSYV
+514 IEMPY
-526 PLYVRDGAIST
+526 
-537 QYIMTTLE
+537 LE
-545 ELGLLKMDFLA
+545 KMGLLKMDFLA

-647 LTGDLADILGA
+647 LAGDLTDILGS

-837 FDFFVKTNSFLNNE
+837 FDFFVKTNSFLNKE

-894 LIKYPEY
+894 LTKYPEY
-901 DEATLREFEV
+901 DDTTLREFEI

-941 NINMVLLIKN
+941 NINMVLLIKS
-951 IRTIKDKKGGE
+951 IRNIKDKKGGE

>member
-1 MLQGKFV
+1 MKEKKLIPLKITT
-8 HLHVHS
+8 
-14 EFSLLDGANRIKDLP
+14 EYSLLKSLIKLPDLISFLLENNI
-29 VRAKELGMNAMAI
+29 KECAI
-42 TDHGAMFGAIDF
+42 CDENLNGFMDF
-54 YKACKAN
+54 YLKCKEN
-61 DIKPIIGCEVYVAPR
+61 NIKPIIGLDTVYESMHIYVYAKNYLGYQELLKIDYLKDNMNLSYLENSNLLVIIPFKSIDIYEKLKYKDNVYIGFCNDIEKNNALLISDKIVYVDNVR
-76 NRKDKDPNLDARY
+76 CLFKKDISYLKYLKMLN
-89 SHLILLAKDNQGY
+89 DNFVY
-102 KNLATLVSLGYT
+102 NDNA
-114 EGFYYKPRIDHE
+114 YYKT
-126 IIEKYHEGIICLS
+126 S
-139 ACLAGEVNQAILAN
+139 
-153 DMEKAKEV
+153 
-161 ALWYKSIF
+161 SF
-169 GEDYY
+169 EDIQTTYEFSKQIN
-174 LEIQNNGIKEQVL
+174 LEIPFDKKYIPKYNNSDNNYEYLKKLCILGLNKRFNGKVSNKYKERIL
-187 ANQKLIQLAR
+187 Y
-197 ELDIPLVATNDA
+197 ELD
-209 HYLKRE
+209 
-215 DAYNHEVLLCIQTG
+215 
-229 KRMTDED
+229 
-236 RMKFDTDELYVK
+236 
-248 SPEEMSDYF
+248 
-257 KNVPDAIENTVKIAE
+257 
-272 KCNVEF
+272 
-278 EFGHTILPNYD
+278 
-289 VPQEFATHYD
+289 
-299 YLEKLTYDGLKNRYG
+299 
-314 ENPSKEI
+314 
-321 LERTEYELSVIK
+321 VIN
-333 KMGYVDYFLIV
+333 KMGFVDYFLIV
-344 WDYIHYAKTHNI
+344 YDYVLYAKKNDI
-356 PVGPGRGSGA
+356 FVGPGRGSAA
-366 GSIVAYSIEITD
+366 GSLVSYSLGITN
-378 IDPIQYNLIFE
+378 IDPIKYDLLFE
-389 RFLNPERISMPDFDV
+389 RFLNINRKKMPDIDI
-404 DFCYEKRD
+404 DFESDKRINM
-412 KVIEYVEQ
+412 IEYVKN
-420 KYGKDHVSQIITFGT
+420 KYGFDKVAVGLTFNNYK
-435 MSARMVIRDVARVL
+435 AKLILRDIAKLLKVDSNVF
-449 DMPYAEADKLA
+449 DKFIKNINSSLSL
-460 KMIPNEIHITIKKAM
+460 KENYQNEKVKKYIEM
-475 EQNKELKELYDTDEE
+475 YSELKNLYD
-490 IKKMLNIAMAL
+490 ISYHL
-501 EGMPRQASTHACG
+501 EGLKKNTSTHAAGVIISSEKLGKIIPITNEDGTLKTG
-514 IVITKEPVVSYV
+514 IEMPY
-526 PLYVRDGAIST
+526 
-537 QYIMTTLE
+537 LE
-545 ELGLLKMDFLA
+545 KMGLLKMDFLA

-614 TSFNELTVSLALVRP
+614 TSFNELIVSLALVRP

-647 LTGDLADILGA
+647 LTGDLADILGS

-768 NKDISKCEKIL
+768 NKDISKCEKIF

-837 FDFFVKTNSFLNNE
+837 FDFFVKTNSFLNKE

-901 DEATLREFEV
+901 DDTTLREFEI

-941 NINMVLLIKN
+941 NINMVLLIKS

-984 AKNNDLKVN
+984 AKNNDLKAN
-993 ELIRVNVKVS
+993 ELIIVNVKVS

>member
-1 MLQGKFV
+1 MKEKKLIPLKITT
-8 HLHVHS
+8 
-14 EFSLLDGANRIKDLP
+14 EYSLLKSLIKLPDLISFLNENNI
-29 VRAKELGMNAMAI
+29 KECAI
-42 TDHGAMFGAIDF
+42 CDENLNGFMDF
-54 YKACKAN
+54 YLKCKEN
-61 DIKPIIGCEVYVAPR
+61 NIKPIIGLDTVYESMHIYVYAKNYLGYQELLKIDYLKDNMNLSYLENSNLLVIIPFKSIDIYEKLKYKDNVYIGFCNDIEKNNALLISDKIVYVDNVR
-76 NRKDKDPNLDARY
+76 CLYKKDISYLKYLKMLN
-89 SHLILLAKDNQGY
+89 DNFVY
-102 KNLATLVSLGYT
+102 NDNA
-114 EGFYYKPRIDHE
+114 YYKA
-126 IIEKYHEGIICLS
+126 S
-139 ACLAGEVNQAILAN
+139 
-153 DMEKAKEV
+153 
-161 ALWYKSIF
+161 SF
-169 GEDYY
+169 EDIQTTYEFSKQIN
-174 LEIQNNGIKEQVL
+174 LEIPFDKKYIPKYNNSDNNYEYLKKLCILGLNKRFNGKVSNKYKERIL
-187 ANQKLIQLAR
+187 Y
-197 ELDIPLVATNDA
+197 ELD
-209 HYLKRE
+209 
-215 DAYNHEVLLCIQTG
+215 
-229 KRMTDED
+229 
-236 RMKFDTDELYVK
+236 
-248 SPEEMSDYF
+248 
-257 KNVPDAIENTVKIAE
+257 
-272 KCNVEF
+272 
-278 EFGHTILPNYD
+278 
-289 VPQEFATHYD
+289 
-299 YLEKLTYDGLKNRYG
+299 
-314 ENPSKEI
+314 
-321 LERTEYELSVIK
+321 VIN
-333 KMGYVDYFLIV
+333 KMGFVDYFLIV
-344 WDYIHYAKTHNI
+344 YDYVLYAKKNDI
-356 PVGPGRGSGA
+356 FVGPGRGSAA
-366 GSIVAYSIEITD
+366 GSLVSYSLGITN
-378 IDPIQYNLIFE
+378 IDPIKYDLLFE
-389 RFLNPERISMPDFDV
+389 RFLNINRKKMPDIDI
-404 DFCYEKRD
+404 DFESDKRINM
-412 KVIEYVEQ
+412 IEYVKN
-420 KYGKDHVSQIITFGT
+420 KYGFDKVAVGLTFNNYK
-435 MSARMVIRDVARVL
+435 AKLILRD
-449 DMPYAEADKLA
+449 LA
-460 KMIPNEIHITIKKAM
+460 KLLKVDSNVFDKFIKNINSSLSLKENYQNEKVKKYIEM
-475 EQNKELKELYDTDEE
+475 YSELKNLYD
-490 IKKMLNIAMAL
+490 ISYHL
-501 EGMPRQASTHACG
+501 EGLKKNTSTHAAGVIISSEKLGKIIPISNEDGTLKTG
-514 IVITKEPVVSYV
+514 IEMPY
-526 PLYVRDGAIST
+526 
-537 QYIMTTLE
+537 LE
-545 ELGLLKMDFLA
+545 KMGLLKMDFLA

-699 NAQHDKFVS
+699 NAQHDKFVY

-901 DEATLREFEV
+901 DDTTLREFEI

-993 ELIRVNVKVS
+993 ELIIVNVKVS

>member
-1 MLQGKFV
+1 MEEKKLIPLKITT
-8 HLHVHS
+8 
-14 EFSLLDGANRIKDLP
+14 EYSLLKSLIKLPDLISFLNENNI
-29 VRAKELGMNAMAI
+29 KECAI
-42 TDHGAMFGAIDF
+42 CDENLNGFMDF
-54 YKACKAN
+54 YLKCKEN
-61 DIKPIIGCEVYVAPR
+61 NIKPIIGLDTVYESMHIYVYAKNYLGYQELLKIDYLKDNMNLSYLENSNLLVIIPFKSIDIYEKLKYKDNVYIGFCNDIEKNNALLISDKIVYVDNVR
-76 NRKDKDPNLDARY
+76 CLFKKDISYLKYLKMLN
-89 SHLILLAKDNQGY
+89 DNFVY
-102 KNLATLVSLGYT
+102 NDNA
-114 EGFYYKPRIDHE
+114 YYKT
-126 IIEKYHEGIICLS
+126 S
-139 ACLAGEVNQAILAN
+139 
-153 DMEKAKEV
+153 
-161 ALWYKSIF
+161 SF
-169 GEDYY
+169 EDIQTTYEFSKQIN
-174 LEIQNNGIKEQVL
+174 LEIPFDKKYIPKYNNSDNNYE
-187 ANQKLIQLAR
+187 
-197 ELDIPLVATNDA
+197 
-209 HYLKRE
+209 YLKK
-215 DAYNHEVLLCIQTG
+215 LCILGLNKRFNG
-229 KRMTDED
+229 KVSNKYKERI
-236 RMKFDTDELYVK
+236 LY
-248 SPEEMSDYF
+248 E
-257 KNVPDAIENTVKIAE
+257 I
-272 KCNVEF
+272 
-278 EFGHTILPNYD
+278 D
-289 VPQEFATHYD
+289 VI
-299 YLEKLTYDGLKNRYG
+299 N
-314 ENPSKEI
+314 
-321 LERTEYELSVIK
+321 
-333 KMGYVDYFLIV
+333 KMGFVDYFLIV
-344 WDYIHYAKTHNI
+344 YDYVLYAKKNDI
-356 PVGPGRGSGA
+356 FVGPGRGSAA
-366 GSIVAYSIEITD
+366 GSLVSYSLGITN
-378 IDPIQYNLIFE
+378 IDPIKYDLLFE
-389 RFLNPERISMPDFDV
+389 RFLNINRKKMPDIDI
-404 DFCYEKRD
+404 DFESDKRINM
-412 KVIEYVEQ
+412 IEYVKN
-420 KYGKDHVSQIITFGT
+420 KYGFDKVAVGLTFNNYK
-435 MSARMVIRDVARVL
+435 AKLILRD
-449 DMPYAEADKLA
+449 LA
-460 KMIPNEIHITIKKAM
+460 KLLKVDSNVFDKFIKNINSSLSLKENYQNEKVKKYIEM
-475 EQNKELKELYDTDEE
+475 YSELKNLYD
-490 IKKMLNIAMAL
+490 ISYHL
-501 EGMPRQASTHACG
+501 EGLKKNTSTHAAGVIISSEKLGKIIPISNEDGTLKTG
-514 IVITKEPVVSYV
+514 IEMPY
-526 PLYVRDGAIST
+526 
-537 QYIMTTLE
+537 LE
-545 ELGLLKMDFLA
+545 KMGLLKMDFLA

-564 KVSKKIK
+564 KVSKKVK
-571 NFNINNIPLD
+571 NFDINSIPLD

-592 DTDDIFQFESSYAK
+592 NTDDIFQFESSYAK

-636 EYLKNKKEGIN
+636 EYLKNKKDGIN
-647 LTGDLADILGA
+647 LTGDLAGILGS

-699 NAQHDKFVS
+699 NGQHDKFVF

-768 NKDISKCEKIL
+768 NKDISKCEKML

-813 IIRGLNDDII
+813 IIRGLNDEII
-823 SKIIR
+823 NKIIR

-894 LIKYPEY
+894 LTKYPEY
-901 DEATLREFEV
+901 DDTTLREFEI

-941 NINMVLLIKN
+941 NINMVLLIKS

-993 ELIRVNVKVS
+993 ELIIVNVKVS

>member
-1 MLQGKFV
+1 MKEKKLIPLKITT
-8 HLHVHS
+8 
-14 EFSLLDGANRIKDLP
+14 EYSLLKSLIKLPDLISFLNENNI
-29 VRAKELGMNAMAI
+29 KECAI
-42 TDHGAMFGAIDF
+42 CDENLNGFMDF
-54 YKACKAN
+54 YLKCKEN
-61 DIKPIIGCEVYVAPR
+61 NIKPIIGLDTVYESMHIYAYAKNYFGYQQLLKIDYLKNNMKLSYLENSNLLVIIPFKSIDIYEKLKYKDNVYIGFCNDIEKNNALLISDKIVYVDNVR
-76 NRKDKDPNLDARY
+76 CLYKKDIPYLKYLKMLN
-89 SHLILLAKDNQGY
+89 DNFVY
-102 KNLATLVSLGYT
+102 NDNA
-114 EGFYYKPRIDHE
+114 YYKT
-126 IIEKYHEGIICLS
+126 S
-139 ACLAGEVNQAILAN
+139 
-153 DMEKAKEV
+153 
-161 ALWYKSIF
+161 SF
-169 GEDYY
+169 EDIQTTYEFSKQIN
-174 LEIQNNGIKEQVL
+174 LEIPFDKKYIPKFNNSDNNYEYLKKLCILGLNKRFNGKVSNKYKERIL
-187 ANQKLIQLAR
+187 Y
-197 ELDIPLVATNDA
+197 ELD
-209 HYLKRE
+209 
-215 DAYNHEVLLCIQTG
+215 
-229 KRMTDED
+229 
-236 RMKFDTDELYVK
+236 
-248 SPEEMSDYF
+248 
-257 KNVPDAIENTVKIAE
+257 
-272 KCNVEF
+272 
-278 EFGHTILPNYD
+278 
-289 VPQEFATHYD
+289 
-299 YLEKLTYDGLKNRYG
+299 
-314 ENPSKEI
+314 
-321 LERTEYELSVIK
+321 VIN
-333 KMGYVDYFLIV
+333 KMGFVDYFLIV
-344 WDYIHYAKTHNI
+344 YDYVLYAKKNDI
-356 PVGPGRGSGA
+356 FVGPGRGSAA
-366 GSIVAYSIEITD
+366 GSLVSYSLGITN
-378 IDPIQYNLIFE
+378 IDPIKYGLLFE
-389 RFLNPERISMPDFDV
+389 RFLNINRKKMPDIDI
-404 DFCYEKRD
+404 DFESDKRINM
-412 KVIEYVEQ
+412 IEYVKN
-420 KYGKDHVSQIITFGT
+420 KYGFDKVAVGLTFNNYK
-435 MSARMVIRDVARVL
+435 AKLILRD
-449 DMPYAEADKLA
+449 LA
-460 KMIPNEIHITIKKAM
+460 KLLKVDSNVFDKFIKNINSSLSLKENYQNEKVKKYIEM
-475 EQNKELKELYDTDEE
+475 YSELKNLYD
-490 IKKMLNIAMAL
+490 ISYHL
-501 EGMPRQASTHACG
+501 EGLKKNTSTHAAGVIISSEKLGKIIPISNEDGTLKTG
-514 IVITKEPVVSYV
+514 IEMPY
-526 PLYVRDGAIST
+526 
-537 QYIMTTLE
+537 LE
-545 ELGLLKMDFLA
+545 KMGLLKMDFLA

-647 LTGDLADILGA
+647 LAGDLTDILGS

-828 VRENGFNDI
+828 VRENGFDDI

-894 LIKYPEY
+894 LTKYPEY
-901 DEATLREFEV
+901 DDTTLREFEI

-941 NINMVLLIKN
+941 NINMVLLIKS

-993 ELIRVNVKVS
+993 ELIIVNVKVS

>member
-1 MLQGKFV
+1 MKEKKLIPLKITT
-8 HLHVHS
+8 
-14 EFSLLDGANRIKDLP
+14 EYSLLKSLIKLPDLISFLNENNI
-29 VRAKELGMNAMAI
+29 KECAI
-42 TDHGAMFGAIDF
+42 CDENLNGFMDF
-54 YKACKAN
+54 YLKCKEN
-61 DIKPIIGCEVYVAPR
+61 NIKPIIGLDTVYESMHIYVYAKNYLGYQELLKIDYLKDNMNLSYLENSNLLAIIPFKSIDIYEKLKYKDNVYIGFCNDIEKNNALLISDKIVYVDNVR
-76 NRKDKDPNLDARY
+76 CLFKKDISYLKYLKMLN
-89 SHLILLAKDNQGY
+89 DNFVY
-102 KNLATLVSLGYT
+102 NDNA
-114 EGFYYKPRIDHE
+114 YYKTSSLENIQTTYE
-126 IIEKYHEGIICLS
+126 FSKQI
-139 ACLAGEVNQAILAN
+139 N
-153 DMEKAKEV
+153 
-161 ALWYKSIF
+161 
-169 GEDYY
+169 
-174 LEIQNNGIKEQVL
+174 LEIPFDKKYIPKYNNSDNNYEYLKKLCILGLNKRFNGKVSNKYKERIL
-187 ANQKLIQLAR
+187 Y
-197 ELDIPLVATNDA
+197 ELD
-209 HYLKRE
+209 
-215 DAYNHEVLLCIQTG
+215 
-229 KRMTDED
+229 
-236 RMKFDTDELYVK
+236 
-248 SPEEMSDYF
+248 
-257 KNVPDAIENTVKIAE
+257 
-272 KCNVEF
+272 
-278 EFGHTILPNYD
+278 
-289 VPQEFATHYD
+289 
-299 YLEKLTYDGLKNRYG
+299 
-314 ENPSKEI
+314 
-321 LERTEYELSVIK
+321 VIN
-333 KMGYVDYFLIV
+333 KMGFVDYFLIV
-344 WDYIHYAKTHNI
+344 YDYVLYAKKNDI
-356 PVGPGRGSGA
+356 FVGPGRGSAA
-366 GSIVAYSIEITD
+366 GSLVSYSLGITN
-378 IDPIQYNLIFE
+378 IDPIKYDLLFE
-389 RFLNPERISMPDFDV
+389 RFLNINRKKMPDIDI
-404 DFCYEKRD
+404 DFESDKRINM
-412 KVIEYVEQ
+412 IEYVKN
-420 KYGKDHVSQIITFGT
+420 KYGFDKVAVGLTFNNYK
-435 MSARMVIRDVARVL
+435 AKLILRD
-449 DMPYAEADKLA
+449 LA
-460 KMIPNEIHITIKKAM
+460 KLLKVDSNVFDKFIK
-475 EQNKELKELYDTDEE
+475 NINSSLSLKENYQNEKVKKYIEMYSEIKNLYD
-490 IKKMLNIAMAL
+490 ISYHL
-501 EGMPRQASTHACG
+501 EGLKKNTSTHAAGVIISSEKLGKIIPISNEDGTLKTG
-514 IVITKEPVVSYV
+514 IEMPY
-526 PLYVRDGAIST
+526 
-537 QYIMTTLE
+537 LE
-545 ELGLLKMDFLA
+545 KMGLLKMDFLA

-581 DKKTLKIFYDA
+581 DKKTLKIFYNA

-647 LTGDLADILGA
+647 LTGDLTGILGS

-802 EKNGYILLPLN
+802 ERNGYILLPLN

-901 DEATLREFEV
+901 DEATLREFEI

-941 NINMVLLIKN
+941 NINMVLLIKS

-993 ELIRVNVKVS
+993 ELIIVNVKVS

>member
-1 MLQGKFV
+1 MKEKKLIPLKITT
-8 HLHVHS
+8 
-14 EFSLLDGANRIKDLP
+14 EYSLLKSLIKLPDLISFLNENNI
-29 VRAKELGMNAMAI
+29 KECAI
-42 TDHGAMFGAIDF
+42 CDENLNGFMDF
-54 YKACKAN
+54 YLKCKEN
-61 DIKPIIGCEVYVAPR
+61 NIKPIIGLDTVYESMHIYVYAKNYFGYQELLKIDYLRDNMKLSYLENSNLLVIIPFKSIDIYEKLKYKDNVYIGFCNDIEKNNALLISDKIVYVDNVR
-76 NRKDKDPNLDARY
+76 CLFKKDISYLKYLKMLNDSFVYN
-89 SHLILLAKDNQGY
+89 DNAYY
-102 KNLATLVSLGYT
+102 KNSS
-114 EGFYYKPRIDHE
+114 F
-126 IIEKYHEGIICLS
+126 
-139 ACLAGEVNQAILAN
+139 
-153 DMEKAKEV
+153 
-161 ALWYKSIF
+161 
-169 GEDYY
+169 EDIQTTYEFSKQIN
-174 LEIQNNGIKEQVL
+174 LEIPFDKKYIPKYNNSDNNYEYLRKLCILGLNKRFNGKVSNNYKERIL
-187 ANQKLIQLAR
+187 Y
-197 ELDIPLVATNDA
+197 ELD
-209 HYLKRE
+209 
-215 DAYNHEVLLCIQTG
+215 
-229 KRMTDED
+229 
-236 RMKFDTDELYVK
+236 
-248 SPEEMSDYF
+248 
-257 KNVPDAIENTVKIAE
+257 
-272 KCNVEF
+272 
-278 EFGHTILPNYD
+278 
-289 VPQEFATHYD
+289 
-299 YLEKLTYDGLKNRYG
+299 
-314 ENPSKEI
+314 
-321 LERTEYELSVIK
+321 VIN
-333 KMGYVDYFLIV
+333 KMGFVDYFLIV
-344 WDYIHYAKTHNI
+344 YDYVLYAKKNDI
-356 PVGPGRGSGA
+356 FVGPGRGSAA
-366 GSIVAYSIEITD
+366 GSLVSYSLGITN
-378 IDPIQYNLIFE
+378 IDPIKYDLLFE
-389 RFLNPERISMPDFDV
+389 RFLNINRKKMPDIDI
-404 DFCYEKRD
+404 DFESDKRINM
-412 KVIEYVEQ
+412 IEYVKN
-420 KYGKDHVSQIITFGT
+420 KYGFDKVAVGLTFNNYK
-435 MSARMVIRDVARVL
+435 AKLILRD
-449 DMPYAEADKLA
+449 LA
-460 KMIPNEIHITIKKAM
+460 KLLKVDSNVFDKFIKNINSSLSLKENYQNEKVKKYIEM
-475 EQNKELKELYDTDEE
+475 YSELKNLYD
-490 IKKMLNIAMAL
+490 ISYHL
-501 EGMPRQASTHACG
+501 EGLKKNTSTHAAGVIISSEKLGKIIPISNEDGTLKTG
-514 IVITKEPVVSYV
+514 IEMPY
-526 PLYVRDGAIST
+526 
-537 QYIMTTLE
+537 LE
-545 ELGLLKMDFLA
+545 KMGLLKMDFLA

-564 KVSKKIK
+564 KVSKKVK
-571 NFNINNIPLD
+571 NFDINSIPLD

-592 DTDDIFQFESSYAK
+592 NTDDIFQFESSYAK

-614 TSFNELTVSLALVRP
+614 TSFNELIVSLALVRP

-636 EYLKNKKEGIN
+636 EYLKNKKDGIN
-647 LTGDLADILGA
+647 LTGDLAGILGS

-746 SYQMAYLKANYPK
+746 SYQMAFLKANYPK

-768 NKDISKCEKIL
+768 NKDISKCEKML

-813 IIRGLNDDII
+813 IIRGLTDDII

-837 FDFFVKTNSFLNNE
+837 FDFFVKTNSFLNKE

-894 LIKYPEY
+894 LTKYPEY
-901 DEATLREFEV
+901 DEATLREFEI

-941 NINMVLLIKN
+941 NINMVLLIKS
-951 IRTIKDKKGGE
+951 IRTIKDKNGGE

-993 ELIRVNVKVS
+993 ELIIVNVKVS

>member
-1 MLQGKFV
+1 MEEKKLIPLKITT
-8 HLHVHS
+8 
-14 EFSLLDGANRIKDLP
+14 EYSLLKSLIKLPDLISFLNENNI
-29 VRAKELGMNAMAI
+29 KECAI
-42 TDHGAMFGAIDF
+42 CDENLNGFMDF
-54 YKACKAN
+54 YLKCKEN
-61 DIKPIIGCEVYVAPR
+61 NIKPIIGLDTVYESMHIYVYAKNYLGYQELLKIDYLKDNMNLSYLENSNLLVIIPFKSIDIYEKLKYKDNVYIGFCNDIEKNNALLISDKIVYVDNVR
-76 NRKDKDPNLDARY
+76 CLFKKDISYLKYLKMLN
-89 SHLILLAKDNQGY
+89 DNFVY
-102 KNLATLVSLGYT
+102 NDNA
-114 EGFYYKPRIDHE
+114 YYKT
-126 IIEKYHEGIICLS
+126 S
-139 ACLAGEVNQAILAN
+139 
-153 DMEKAKEV
+153 
-161 ALWYKSIF
+161 SF
-169 GEDYY
+169 EDIQTTYEFSKQIN
-174 LEIQNNGIKEQVL
+174 LEIPFDKKYIPKYNNSDNNYEYLKKLCILGLNKRFNGKVSNKYKERIL
-187 ANQKLIQLAR
+187 Y
-197 ELDIPLVATNDA
+197 ELD
-209 HYLKRE
+209 
-215 DAYNHEVLLCIQTG
+215 
-229 KRMTDED
+229 
-236 RMKFDTDELYVK
+236 
-248 SPEEMSDYF
+248 
-257 KNVPDAIENTVKIAE
+257 
-272 KCNVEF
+272 
-278 EFGHTILPNYD
+278 
-289 VPQEFATHYD
+289 
-299 YLEKLTYDGLKNRYG
+299 
-314 ENPSKEI
+314 
-321 LERTEYELSVIK
+321 VIN
-333 KMGYVDYFLIV
+333 KMGFVDYFLIV
-344 WDYIHYAKTHNI
+344 YDYVLYAKKNDI
-356 PVGPGRGSGA
+356 FVGPGRGSAA
-366 GSIVAYSIEITD
+366 GSLVSYSLGITN
-378 IDPIQYNLIFE
+378 IDPIKYDLLFE
-389 RFLNPERISMPDFDV
+389 RFLNINRKKMPDIDI
-404 DFCYEKRD
+404 DFESDKRINM
-412 KVIEYVEQ
+412 IEYVKN
-420 KYGKDHVSQIITFGT
+420 KYGFDKVAVGLTFNNYK
-435 MSARMVIRDVARVL
+435 AKLILRD
-449 DMPYAEADKLA
+449 LA
-460 KMIPNEIHITIKKAM
+460 KLLKVDSNVFDKFIKNINSSLSLKENYQNEKVKKYIEM
-475 EQNKELKELYDTDEE
+475 YSELKNLYD
-490 IKKMLNIAMAL
+490 ISYHL
-501 EGMPRQASTHACG
+501 EGLKKNTSTHAAGVIISSEKLGKIIPISNEDGTLKTG
-514 IVITKEPVVSYV
+514 IEMPY
-526 PLYVRDGAIST
+526 
-537 QYIMTTLE
+537 LE
-545 ELGLLKMDFLA
+545 KMGLLKMDFLA

-647 LTGDLADILGA
+647 LAGDLTDILGS

-837 FDFFVKTNSFLNNE
+837 FDFFVKTNSFLNKE

-894 LIKYPEY
+894 LTKYPEY
-901 DEATLREFEV
+901 DDTTLREFEI

-941 NINMVLLIKN
+941 NINMVLLIKS
-951 IRTIKDKKGGE
+951 IRNIKDKKGGE

>member
-1 MLQGKFV
+1 MEEKKLIPLKITT
-8 HLHVHS
+8 
-14 EFSLLDGANRIKDLP
+14 EYSLLKSLIKLPDLISFLLENNI
-29 VRAKELGMNAMAI
+29 KECAI
-42 TDHGAMFGAIDF
+42 CDENLNGFMDF
-54 YKACKAN
+54 YLKCKEN
-61 DIKPIIGCEVYVAPR
+61 NIKPIIGLDTVYESMHIYVYAKNYLGYQELLKIDYLKDNMNLSYLENSNLLVIIPFKSIDIYEKLKYKDNVYIGFCNDIEKNNALLISDKIVYVDNVRCLYKKDISYLKYLKMLNDNFVYNDNAYYKTSSFEDIQTTYEFSKQINLEIPFDKKYIPKFNNSDNNYEYLKKLCILGLNKR
-76 NRKDKDPNLDARY
+76 FNRKVSNKYKER
-89 SHLILLAKDNQGY
+89 ILY
-102 KNLATLVSLGYT
+102 
-114 EGFYYKPRIDHE
+114 
-126 IIEKYHEGIICLS
+126 
-139 ACLAGEVNQAILAN
+139 
-153 DMEKAKEV
+153 
-161 ALWYKSIF
+161 
-169 GEDYY
+169 
-174 LEIQNNGIKEQVL
+174 
-187 ANQKLIQLAR
+187 
-197 ELDIPLVATNDA
+197 ELD
-209 HYLKRE
+209 
-215 DAYNHEVLLCIQTG
+215 
-229 KRMTDED
+229 
-236 RMKFDTDELYVK
+236 
-248 SPEEMSDYF
+248 
-257 KNVPDAIENTVKIAE
+257 
-272 KCNVEF
+272 
-278 EFGHTILPNYD
+278 
-289 VPQEFATHYD
+289 
-299 YLEKLTYDGLKNRYG
+299 
-314 ENPSKEI
+314 
-321 LERTEYELSVIK
+321 VIN
-333 KMGYVDYFLIV
+333 KMGFVDYFLIV
-344 WDYIHYAKTHNI
+344 YDYVLYAKKNDI
-356 PVGPGRGSGA
+356 FVGPGRGSAA
-366 GSIVAYSIEITD
+366 GSLVSYSLGITN
-378 IDPIQYNLIFE
+378 IDPIKYDLLFE
-389 RFLNPERISMPDFDV
+389 RFLNINRKKMPDIDI
-404 DFCYEKRD
+404 DFESDKRINM
-412 KVIEYVEQ
+412 IEYVKN
-420 KYGKDHVSQIITFGT
+420 KYGFDKVAVGLTFNNYK
-435 MSARMVIRDVARVL
+435 AKLILRD
-449 DMPYAEADKLA
+449 LA
-460 KMIPNEIHITIKKAM
+460 KILKVDSNVFDKFIKNINSSLSLKENYQNEKVKKYIEM
-475 EQNKELKELYDTDEE
+475 YSELKNLYD
-490 IKKMLNIAMAL
+490 ISYHL
-501 EGMPRQASTHACG
+501 EGLKKNTSTHAAGVIISSEKLGKIIPISNEDGTLKTG
-514 IVITKEPVVSYV
+514 IEMPY
-526 PLYVRDGAIST
+526 
-537 QYIMTTLE
+537 LE
-545 ELGLLKMDFLA
+545 KMGLLKMDFLA

-647 LTGDLADILGA
+647 LTGDLVEILGA

-699 NAQHDKFVS
+699 NAQHDKFVF
-708 GGIKNGYSKEFVEK
+708 GGIKNGYSKEFIEK

-779 SSLKNSGYK
+779 SSLKNTGYK

-894 LIKYPEY
+894 LTKYPEY
-901 DEATLREFEV
+901 DDTTLREFEI

-941 NINMVLLIKN
+941 NINMVLLIKS

>member
-1 MLQGKFV
+1 MKEKKLIPLKITT
-8 HLHVHS
+8 
-14 EFSLLDGANRIKDLP
+14 EYSLLKSLIKLPDLISFLLENNI
-29 VRAKELGMNAMAI
+29 KECAI
-42 TDHGAMFGAIDF
+42 CDENLNGFMDF
-54 YKACKAN
+54 YLKCKEN
-61 DIKPIIGCEVYVAPR
+61 NIKPIIGLDTVYESMHIYVYAKNYLGYQELLKIDYLKDNMNLSYLENSNLLVIIPFKSIDIYEKLKYKDNVYIGFCNDIEKNNALLISDKIVYVDNVR
-76 NRKDKDPNLDARY
+76 CLFKKDISYLKYLKMLN
-89 SHLILLAKDNQGY
+89 DNFVY
-102 KNLATLVSLGYT
+102 NDNA
-114 EGFYYKPRIDHE
+114 YYKT
-126 IIEKYHEGIICLS
+126 S
-139 ACLAGEVNQAILAN
+139 
-153 DMEKAKEV
+153 
-161 ALWYKSIF
+161 SF
-169 GEDYY
+169 EDIQTTYEFSKQIN
-174 LEIQNNGIKEQVL
+174 LEIPFDKKYIPKYNNSDNNYEYLKKLCILGLNKRFNGKVSNKYKERIL
-187 ANQKLIQLAR
+187 Y
-197 ELDIPLVATNDA
+197 ELD
-209 HYLKRE
+209 
-215 DAYNHEVLLCIQTG
+215 
-229 KRMTDED
+229 
-236 RMKFDTDELYVK
+236 
-248 SPEEMSDYF
+248 
-257 KNVPDAIENTVKIAE
+257 
-272 KCNVEF
+272 
-278 EFGHTILPNYD
+278 
-289 VPQEFATHYD
+289 
-299 YLEKLTYDGLKNRYG
+299 
-314 ENPSKEI
+314 
-321 LERTEYELSVIK
+321 VIN
-333 KMGYVDYFLIV
+333 KMGFVDYFLIV
-344 WDYIHYAKTHNI
+344 YDYVLYAKKNDI
-356 PVGPGRGSGA
+356 FVGPGRGSAA
-366 GSIVAYSIEITD
+366 GSLVSYSLGITN
-378 IDPIQYNLIFE
+378 IDPIKYDLLFE
-389 RFLNPERISMPDFDV
+389 RFLNINRKKMPDIDI
-404 DFCYEKRD
+404 DFESDKRINM
-412 KVIEYVEQ
+412 IEYVKN
-420 KYGKDHVSQIITFGT
+420 KYGFDKVAVGLTFNNYK
-435 MSARMVIRDVARVL
+435 AKLILRD
-449 DMPYAEADKLA
+449 LA
-460 KMIPNEIHITIKKAM
+460 KILKVDSNVFDKFIKNINSSLSLKENYQNEKVKKYIEM
-475 EQNKELKELYDTDEE
+475 YSELKNLYD
-490 IKKMLNIAMAL
+490 ISYHL
-501 EGMPRQASTHACG
+501 EGLKKNTSTHAAGVIISSEKLGKIIPITNEDGTLKTG
-514 IVITKEPVVSYV
+514 IEMPY
-526 PLYVRDGAIST
+526 
-537 QYIMTTLE
+537 LE
-545 ELGLLKMDFLA
+545 KMGLLKMDFLA

-614 TSFNELTVSLALVRP
+614 TSFNELIVSLALVRP

-647 LTGDLADILGA
+647 LTGDLNDILGS

-837 FDFFVKTNSFLNNE
+837 FDFFVKTNSFLNKE

-901 DEATLREFEV
+901 DDATLREFEI

-941 NINMVLLIKN
+941 NINMVLLIKS

-984 AKNNDLKVN
+984 AKNNDLKAN
-993 ELIRVNVKVS
+993 ELIIVNVKVS

>member
-1 MLQGKFV
+1 MKEKKLIPLKITT
-8 HLHVHS
+8 
-14 EFSLLDGANRIKDLP
+14 EYSLLKSLIKLSDLISFLLENNI
-29 VRAKELGMNAMAI
+29 KECAI
-42 TDHGAMFGAIDF
+42 CDENLNGFMDF
-54 YKACKAN
+54 YLKCKEN
-61 DIKPIIGCEVYVAPR
+61 NIKPIIGLDTVYESMHIYVYAKNYLGYQELLKIDYLKDNMNLSYLENSNLLVIIPFKSIDIYEKLKYKDNVYIGFCNDIEKNNALLISDKIVYVDNVR
-76 NRKDKDPNLDARY
+76 CLFKKDISYLKYLKMLN
-89 SHLILLAKDNQGY
+89 DNFVY
-102 KNLATLVSLGYT
+102 NDNA
-114 EGFYYKPRIDHE
+114 YYKT
-126 IIEKYHEGIICLS
+126 S
-139 ACLAGEVNQAILAN
+139 
-153 DMEKAKEV
+153 
-161 ALWYKSIF
+161 SF
-169 GEDYY
+169 EDIQTTYEFSKQIN
-174 LEIQNNGIKEQVL
+174 LEIPFDKKYIPKYNNSDNNYEYLKKLCILGLNKRFNGKVSNKYKERIL
-187 ANQKLIQLAR
+187 Y
-197 ELDIPLVATNDA
+197 ELD
-209 HYLKRE
+209 
-215 DAYNHEVLLCIQTG
+215 
-229 KRMTDED
+229 
-236 RMKFDTDELYVK
+236 
-248 SPEEMSDYF
+248 
-257 KNVPDAIENTVKIAE
+257 
-272 KCNVEF
+272 
-278 EFGHTILPNYD
+278 
-289 VPQEFATHYD
+289 
-299 YLEKLTYDGLKNRYG
+299 
-314 ENPSKEI
+314 
-321 LERTEYELSVIK
+321 VIN
-333 KMGYVDYFLIV
+333 KMGFVDYFLIV
-344 WDYIHYAKTHNI
+344 YDYVLYAKKNDI
-356 PVGPGRGSGA
+356 FVGPGRGSAA
-366 GSIVAYSIEITD
+366 GSLVSYSLGITN
-378 IDPIQYNLIFE
+378 IDPIKYDLLFE
-389 RFLNPERISMPDFDV
+389 RFLNINRKKMPDIDI
-404 DFCYEKRD
+404 DFESDKRINM
-412 KVIEYVEQ
+412 IEYVKN
-420 KYGKDHVSQIITFGT
+420 KYGFDKVAVGLTFNNYK
-435 MSARMVIRDVARVL
+435 AKLILRD
-449 DMPYAEADKLA
+449 LA
-460 KMIPNEIHITIKKAM
+460 KILKVDSNVFDKFIKNINSSLSLKENYQNEKVKKYIEM
-475 EQNKELKELYDTDEE
+475 YSELKNLYD
-490 IKKMLNIAMAL
+490 ISYHL
-501 EGMPRQASTHACG
+501 EGLKKNTSTHAAGVIISSEKLGKIIPISNEDGTLKTG
-514 IVITKEPVVSYV
+514 IEMPY
-526 PLYVRDGAIST
+526 
-537 QYIMTTLE
+537 LE
-545 ELGLLKMDFLA
+545 KMGLLKMDFLA

-647 LTGDLADILGA
+647 LTGDLNDILGS

-687 RVAISKK
+687 RIAISKK

-837 FDFFVKTNSFLNNE
+837 FDFFVKTNSFLNKE

-901 DEATLREFEV
+901 DDTTLREFEI

-941 NINMVLLIKN
+941 NINMVLLIKS

-984 AKNNDLKVN
+984 AKNNDLKAN
-993 ELIRVNVKVS
+993 ELIIVNVKVS

>member
-1 MLQGKFV
+1 MKEKKLIPLKITT
-8 HLHVHS
+8 
-14 EFSLLDGANRIKDLP
+14 EYSLLKSLIKLPDLISFLNENNI
-29 VRAKELGMNAMAI
+29 KECAI
-42 TDHGAMFGAIDF
+42 CDENLNGFMDF
-54 YKACKAN
+54 YLKCKEN
-61 DIKPIIGCEVYVAPR
+61 NMKPIIGLDTVYESMHIYAYAKNYLGYQELLKIDYLKNNMKLSYLENSNLLVIIPFKSIDIYEKLKYKDNVYIGFCNDIEKNNALLISDKIVYVDNVR
-76 NRKDKDPNLDARY
+76 CLFKKDISYLKYLKMLN
-89 SHLILLAKDNQGY
+89 DNFVY
-102 KNLATLVSLGYT
+102 NDNA
-114 EGFYYKPRIDHE
+114 YYKTSSLENIQTTYE
-126 IIEKYHEGIICLS
+126 FSKQI
-139 ACLAGEVNQAILAN
+139 N
-153 DMEKAKEV
+153 
-161 ALWYKSIF
+161 
-169 GEDYY
+169 
-174 LEIQNNGIKEQVL
+174 LEIPFDKKYIPKFNNSDNNYEYLKKLCILGLNKRFNGKVSNKYKERIL
-187 ANQKLIQLAR
+187 Y
-197 ELDIPLVATNDA
+197 ELD
-209 HYLKRE
+209 
-215 DAYNHEVLLCIQTG
+215 
-229 KRMTDED
+229 
-236 RMKFDTDELYVK
+236 
-248 SPEEMSDYF
+248 
-257 KNVPDAIENTVKIAE
+257 
-272 KCNVEF
+272 
-278 EFGHTILPNYD
+278 
-289 VPQEFATHYD
+289 
-299 YLEKLTYDGLKNRYG
+299 
-314 ENPSKEI
+314 
-321 LERTEYELSVIK
+321 VIN
-333 KMGYVDYFLIV
+333 KMGFVDYFLIV
-344 WDYIHYAKTHNI
+344 YDYVLYAKKNDI
-356 PVGPGRGSGA
+356 FVGPGRGSAA
-366 GSIVAYSIEITD
+366 GSLVSYSLGITN
-378 IDPIQYNLIFE
+378 IDPIKYGLLFE
-389 RFLNPERISMPDFDV
+389 RFLNINRKKMPDIDI
-404 DFCYEKRD
+404 DFESDKRINM
-412 KVIEYVEQ
+412 IEYVKN
-420 KYGKDHVSQIITFGT
+420 KYGFDKVAVGLTFNNYK
-435 MSARMVIRDVARVL
+435 AKLILRD
-449 DMPYAEADKLA
+449 LA
-460 KMIPNEIHITIKKAM
+460 KLLKVDSNVFDKFIKNINSSLSLKENYQNEKVKKYIEM
-475 EQNKELKELYDTDEE
+475 YSELKNLYD
-490 IKKMLNIAMAL
+490 ISYHL
-501 EGMPRQASTHACG
+501 EGLKKNTSTHAAGVIISSEKLGKIIPISNEDGTLKTG
-514 IVITKEPVVSYV
+514 IEMPY
-526 PLYVRDGAIST
+526 
-537 QYIMTTLE
+537 LE
-545 ELGLLKMDFLA
+545 KMGLLKMDFLA

-647 LTGDLADILGA
+647 LTGDLTDILGA

-768 NKDISKCEKIL
+768 NKDISKCEKML

-823 SKIIR
+823 NKIIR

-851 TYLILIKSG
+851 TYTILIKSG

-894 LIKYPEY
+894 LTKYPEY
-901 DEATLREFEV
+901 DDTTLREFEI

-941 NINMVLLIKN
+941 NINMVLLIKS

-993 ELIRVNVKVS
+993 ELIIVNVKVS

>member
-1 MLQGKFV
+1 MEEKKLIPLKITT
-8 HLHVHS
+8 
-14 EFSLLDGANRIKDLP
+14 EYSLLKSLIKLPDLISFLLENNI
-29 VRAKELGMNAMAI
+29 KECAI
-42 TDHGAMFGAIDF
+42 CDENLNGFMDF
-54 YKACKAN
+54 YLKCKEN
-61 DIKPIIGCEVYVAPR
+61 NIKPIIGLDTVYESMHIYVYAKNYLGYQELLKIDYLKDNMNLSYLENSNLLVIIPFKSIDIYEKLKYKDNVYIGFCNDIEKNNALLISDKIVYVDNVRCLYKKDISYLKYLKMLNDNFVYNDNAYYKTSSFEDIQTTYEFSKQINLEIPFDKKYIPKFNNSDNNYEYLKKLCILGLNKR
-76 NRKDKDPNLDARY
+76 FNRKVSNKYKER
-89 SHLILLAKDNQGY
+89 ILY
-102 KNLATLVSLGYT
+102 
-114 EGFYYKPRIDHE
+114 
-126 IIEKYHEGIICLS
+126 
-139 ACLAGEVNQAILAN
+139 
-153 DMEKAKEV
+153 
-161 ALWYKSIF
+161 
-169 GEDYY
+169 
-174 LEIQNNGIKEQVL
+174 
-187 ANQKLIQLAR
+187 
-197 ELDIPLVATNDA
+197 ELD
-209 HYLKRE
+209 
-215 DAYNHEVLLCIQTG
+215 
-229 KRMTDED
+229 
-236 RMKFDTDELYVK
+236 
-248 SPEEMSDYF
+248 
-257 KNVPDAIENTVKIAE
+257 
-272 KCNVEF
+272 
-278 EFGHTILPNYD
+278 
-289 VPQEFATHYD
+289 
-299 YLEKLTYDGLKNRYG
+299 
-314 ENPSKEI
+314 
-321 LERTEYELSVIK
+321 VIN
-333 KMGYVDYFLIV
+333 KMGFVDYFLIV
-344 WDYIHYAKTHNI
+344 YDYVLYAKKNDI
-356 PVGPGRGSGA
+356 FVGPGRGSAA
-366 GSIVAYSIEITD
+366 GSLVSYSLGITN
-378 IDPIQYNLIFE
+378 IDPIKYDLLFE
-389 RFLNPERISMPDFDV
+389 RFLNINRKKMPDIDI
-404 DFCYEKRD
+404 DFESDKRINM
-412 KVIEYVEQ
+412 IEYVKN
-420 KYGKDHVSQIITFGT
+420 KYGFDKVAVGLTFNNYK
-435 MSARMVIRDVARVL
+435 AKLILRD
-449 DMPYAEADKLA
+449 LA
-460 KMIPNEIHITIKKAM
+460 KILKVDSNVFDKFIKNINSSLSLKENYQNEKVKKYIEM
-475 EQNKELKELYDTDEE
+475 YSELKNLYD
-490 IKKMLNIAMAL
+490 ISYHL
-501 EGMPRQASTHACG
+501 EGLKKNTSTHAAGVIISSEKLGKIIPISNEDGTLKTG
-514 IVITKEPVVSYV
+514 IEMPY
-526 PLYVRDGAIST
+526 
-537 QYIMTTLE
+537 LE
-545 ELGLLKMDFLA
+545 KMGLLKMDFLA

-647 LTGDLADILGA
+647 LTGDLVEILGA

-699 NAQHDKFVS
+699 NAQHDKFVF

-894 LIKYPEY
+894 LTKYPEY
-901 DEATLREFEV
+901 DDTTLREFEI

-941 NINMVLLIKN
+941 NINMVLLIKS

>member
-1 MLQGKFV
+1 MKEKKLIPLKITT
-8 HLHVHS
+8 
-14 EFSLLDGANRIKDLP
+14 EYSLLKSLIKLPDLISFLLENNI
-29 VRAKELGMNAMAI
+29 KECAI
-42 TDHGAMFGAIDF
+42 CDENLNGFMDF
-54 YKACKAN
+54 YLKCKEN
-61 DIKPIIGCEVYVAPR
+61 NIKPIIGLDTVYESMHIYVYAKNYLGYQELLKIDYLKDNMNLSYLENSNLLVIIPFKSIDIYEKLKYKDNVYIGFCNDIEKNNALLISDKIVYVDNVR
-76 NRKDKDPNLDARY
+76 CLFKKDISYLKYLKMLN
-89 SHLILLAKDNQGY
+89 DNFVY
-102 KNLATLVSLGYT
+102 NDNA
-114 EGFYYKPRIDHE
+114 YYKT
-126 IIEKYHEGIICLS
+126 S
-139 ACLAGEVNQAILAN
+139 
-153 DMEKAKEV
+153 
-161 ALWYKSIF
+161 SF
-169 GEDYY
+169 EDIQTTYEFSKQIN
-174 LEIQNNGIKEQVL
+174 LEIPFDKKYIPKFNNSDNNYEYLKKLCILGLNKRFNGKVSNKYKERIL
-187 ANQKLIQLAR
+187 Y
-197 ELDIPLVATNDA
+197 ELD
-209 HYLKRE
+209 
-215 DAYNHEVLLCIQTG
+215 
-229 KRMTDED
+229 
-236 RMKFDTDELYVK
+236 
-248 SPEEMSDYF
+248 
-257 KNVPDAIENTVKIAE
+257 
-272 KCNVEF
+272 
-278 EFGHTILPNYD
+278 
-289 VPQEFATHYD
+289 
-299 YLEKLTYDGLKNRYG
+299 
-314 ENPSKEI
+314 
-321 LERTEYELSVIK
+321 VIN
-333 KMGYVDYFLIV
+333 KMGFVDYFLIV
-344 WDYIHYAKTHNI
+344 YDYVLYAKKNDI
-356 PVGPGRGSGA
+356 FVGPGRGSAA
-366 GSIVAYSIEITD
+366 GSLVSYSLGITN
-378 IDPIQYNLIFE
+378 IDPIKYDLLFE
-389 RFLNPERISMPDFDV
+389 RFLNINRKKMPDIDI
-404 DFCYEKRD
+404 DFESDKRINM
-412 KVIEYVEQ
+412 IEYVKN
-420 KYGKDHVSQIITFGT
+420 KYGFDKVAVGLTFNNYK
-435 MSARMVIRDVARVL
+435 AKLILRD
-449 DMPYAEADKLA
+449 LA
-460 KMIPNEIHITIKKAM
+460 KILKVDSNVFDKFIKNINSSLSLKENYQNEKVKKYIEM
-475 EQNKELKELYDTDEE
+475 YSELKNLYD
-490 IKKMLNIAMAL
+490 ISYHL
-501 EGMPRQASTHACG
+501 EGLKKNTSTHAAGVIISSEKLGKIIPISNEDGTLKTG
-514 IVITKEPVVSYV
+514 IEMPY
-526 PLYVRDGAIST
+526 
-537 QYIMTTLE
+537 LE
-545 ELGLLKMDFLA
+545 KMGLLKMDFLA

-614 TSFNELTVSLALVRP
+614 TSFNELIVSLALVRP

-647 LTGDLADILGA
+647 LTGDLNDILGS

-837 FDFFVKTNSFLNNE
+837 FDFFVKTNSFLNKE

-901 DEATLREFEV
+901 DDTTLREFEI

-941 NINMVLLIKN
+941 NINMVLLIKS
-951 IRTIKDKKGGE
+951 IRAIKDKKGGE

-984 AKNNDLKVN
+984 AKNNDLKAN
-993 ELIRVNVKVS
+993 ELIIVNVKVS

>member
-1 MLQGKFV
+1 MKEKKLIPLKITT
-8 HLHVHS
+8 
-14 EFSLLDGANRIKDLP
+14 EYSLLKSLIKLPDLISFLLENNI
-29 VRAKELGMNAMAI
+29 KECAI
-42 TDHGAMFGAIDF
+42 CDENLNGFMDF
-54 YKACKAN
+54 YLKCKEN
-61 DIKPIIGCEVYVAPR
+61 NIKPIIGLDTVYESMHIYVYAKNYLGYQELLKIDYLKDNMNLSYLENSNLLVIIPFKSIDIYEKLKYKDNIYIGFCNDIEKNNALLISDKIVYVDNVR
-76 NRKDKDPNLDARY
+76 CLFKKDISYLKYLKMLN
-89 SHLILLAKDNQGY
+89 DNFVY
-102 KNLATLVSLGYT
+102 NDNA
-114 EGFYYKPRIDHE
+114 YYKT
-126 IIEKYHEGIICLS
+126 S
-139 ACLAGEVNQAILAN
+139 
-153 DMEKAKEV
+153 
-161 ALWYKSIF
+161 SF
-169 GEDYY
+169 EDIQTTYEFSKQIN
-174 LEIQNNGIKEQVL
+174 LEIPFDKKYIPKYNNSDNNYEYLKKLCILGLNKRFNGKVSNKYKERIL
-187 ANQKLIQLAR
+187 Y
-197 ELDIPLVATNDA
+197 ELD
-209 HYLKRE
+209 
-215 DAYNHEVLLCIQTG
+215 
-229 KRMTDED
+229 
-236 RMKFDTDELYVK
+236 
-248 SPEEMSDYF
+248 
-257 KNVPDAIENTVKIAE
+257 
-272 KCNVEF
+272 
-278 EFGHTILPNYD
+278 
-289 VPQEFATHYD
+289 
-299 YLEKLTYDGLKNRYG
+299 
-314 ENPSKEI
+314 
-321 LERTEYELSVIK
+321 VIN
-333 KMGYVDYFLIV
+333 KMGFVDYFLIV
-344 WDYIHYAKTHNI
+344 YDYVLYAKKNDI
-356 PVGPGRGSGA
+356 FVGPGRGSAA
-366 GSIVAYSIEITD
+366 GSLVSYSLGITN
-378 IDPIQYNLIFE
+378 IDPIKYDLLFE
-389 RFLNPERISMPDFDV
+389 RFLNINRKKMPDIDI
-404 DFCYEKRD
+404 DFESDKRINM
-412 KVIEYVEQ
+412 IEYVKN
-420 KYGKDHVSQIITFGT
+420 KYGFDKVAVGLTFNNYK
-435 MSARMVIRDVARVL
+435 AKLILRD
-449 DMPYAEADKLA
+449 LA
-460 KMIPNEIHITIKKAM
+460 KILKVDSNVFDKFIKNINSSLSLKENYQNEKVKKYIEM
-475 EQNKELKELYDTDEE
+475 YSELKNLYD
-490 IKKMLNIAMAL
+490 ISYHL
-501 EGMPRQASTHACG
+501 EGLKKNTSTHAAGVIISSEKLGKIIPISNEDGTLKTG
-514 IVITKEPVVSYV
+514 IEMPY
-526 PLYVRDGAIST
+526 
-537 QYIMTTLE
+537 LE
-545 ELGLLKMDFLA
+545 KMGLLKMDFLA

-614 TSFNELTVSLALVRP
+614 TSFNELIVSLALVRP

-647 LTGDLADILGA
+647 LTGDLADILGS

-663 IYQEQVMKIFEKVGG
+663 IYQEQVMKIFEKIGG

-837 FDFFVKTNSFLNNE
+837 FDFFVKTNSFLNKE

-901 DEATLREFEV
+901 DEATLREFEI

-941 NINMVLLIKN
+941 NINMVLLIKS

-993 ELIRVNVKVS
+993 ELIIVNVKVS

>member
-1 MLQGKFV
+1 MKEKKLIPLKITT
-8 HLHVHS
+8 
-14 EFSLLDGANRIKDLP
+14 EYSLLKSLIKLPDLISFLLENNI
-29 VRAKELGMNAMAI
+29 KECAI
-42 TDHGAMFGAIDF
+42 CDENLNGFMDF
-54 YKACKAN
+54 YLKCKEN
-61 DIKPIIGCEVYVAPR
+61 NIKPIIGLDTVYESMHIYVYAKNYLGYQELLKIDYLKDNMNLSYLENSNLLVIIPFKSIDIYEKLKYEDNIYIGSCNDIEKNNALLISDKIVYVDNVR
-76 NRKDKDPNLDARY
+76 CLFKKDISYLKYLKMLN
-89 SHLILLAKDNQGY
+89 DNFVY
-102 KNLATLVSLGYT
+102 NDNA
-114 EGFYYKPRIDHE
+114 YYKT
-126 IIEKYHEGIICLS
+126 S
-139 ACLAGEVNQAILAN
+139 
-153 DMEKAKEV
+153 
-161 ALWYKSIF
+161 SF
-169 GEDYY
+169 EDIQTTYEFSKQIN
-174 LEIQNNGIKEQVL
+174 LEIPFDKKYIPKYNNSDNNYEYLKKLCILGLNKRFNGKVSNKYKERIL
-187 ANQKLIQLAR
+187 Y
-197 ELDIPLVATNDA
+197 ELD
-209 HYLKRE
+209 
-215 DAYNHEVLLCIQTG
+215 
-229 KRMTDED
+229 
-236 RMKFDTDELYVK
+236 
-248 SPEEMSDYF
+248 
-257 KNVPDAIENTVKIAE
+257 
-272 KCNVEF
+272 
-278 EFGHTILPNYD
+278 
-289 VPQEFATHYD
+289 
-299 YLEKLTYDGLKNRYG
+299 
-314 ENPSKEI
+314 
-321 LERTEYELSVIK
+321 VIN
-333 KMGYVDYFLIV
+333 KMGFVDYFLIV
-344 WDYIHYAKTHNI
+344 YDYVLYAKKNDI
-356 PVGPGRGSGA
+356 FVGPGRGSAA
-366 GSIVAYSIEITD
+366 GSLVSYSLGITN
-378 IDPIQYNLIFE
+378 IDPIKYDLLFE
-389 RFLNPERISMPDFDV
+389 RFLNINRKKMPDIDI
-404 DFCYEKRD
+404 DFESDKRINM
-412 KVIEYVEQ
+412 IEYVKN
-420 KYGKDHVSQIITFGT
+420 KYGFDKVAVGLTFNNYK
-435 MSARMVIRDVARVL
+435 AKLILRD
-449 DMPYAEADKLA
+449 LA
-460 KMIPNEIHITIKKAM
+460 KILKVDSNVFDKFIKNINSSLSLKENYQNEKVKKYIEM
-475 EQNKELKELYDTDEE
+475 YSELKNLYD
-490 IKKMLNIAMAL
+490 ISYHL
-501 EGMPRQASTHACG
+501 EGLKKNTSTHAAGVIISSEKLGKIIPISNEDGTLKTG
-514 IVITKEPVVSYV
+514 IEMPY
-526 PLYVRDGAIST
+526 
-537 QYIMTTLE
+537 LE
-545 ELGLLKMDFLA
+545 KIGLLKMDFLA

-614 TSFNELTVSLALVRP
+614 TSFNELTVSLALVRS

-647 LTGDLADILGA
+647 LTGDLNDILGS

-837 FDFFVKTNSFLNNE
+837 FDFFVKTNSFLNKE

-901 DEATLREFEV
+901 DDTTLREFEI

-941 NINMVLLIKN
+941 NINMVLLIKS

-984 AKNNDLKVN
+984 AKNNDLKAN
-993 ELIRVNVKVS
+993 ELIIVNVKVS

>member
-1 MLQGKFV
+1 MEEKKLIPLKITT
-8 HLHVHS
+8 
-14 EFSLLDGANRIKDLP
+14 EYSLLKSLIKLPDLISFLNENNI
-29 VRAKELGMNAMAI
+29 KECAI
-42 TDHGAMFGAIDF
+42 CDENLNGFMDF
-54 YKACKAN
+54 YLKCKEN
-61 DIKPIIGCEVYVAPR
+61 NIKPIIGLDTVYESMHIYVYAKNYLGYQELLKIDYLKDNMNLSYLGNPNLLVIIPFKSIDIYEKLKYKDNVYIGFCNDIEKNNALLISDKIVYVDNVR
-76 NRKDKDPNLDARY
+76 CLFKKDISYLKYLKMLN
-89 SHLILLAKDNQGY
+89 DNFVY
-102 KNLATLVSLGYT
+102 NDNA
-114 EGFYYKPRIDHE
+114 YYKT
-126 IIEKYHEGIICLS
+126 S
-139 ACLAGEVNQAILAN
+139 
-153 DMEKAKEV
+153 
-161 ALWYKSIF
+161 SF
-169 GEDYY
+169 EDIQTTYEFSKQIN
-174 LEIQNNGIKEQVL
+174 LEIPFDKKYIPKYNNSDNNYEYLKKLCILGLNKRFNGKVSNKYKERIL
-187 ANQKLIQLAR
+187 Y
-197 ELDIPLVATNDA
+197 ELD
-209 HYLKRE
+209 
-215 DAYNHEVLLCIQTG
+215 
-229 KRMTDED
+229 
-236 RMKFDTDELYVK
+236 
-248 SPEEMSDYF
+248 
-257 KNVPDAIENTVKIAE
+257 
-272 KCNVEF
+272 
-278 EFGHTILPNYD
+278 
-289 VPQEFATHYD
+289 
-299 YLEKLTYDGLKNRYG
+299 
-314 ENPSKEI
+314 
-321 LERTEYELSVIK
+321 VIN
-333 KMGYVDYFLIV
+333 KMGFVDYFLIV
-344 WDYIHYAKTHNI
+344 YDYVLYAKKNDI
-356 PVGPGRGSGA
+356 FVGPGRGSAA
-366 GSIVAYSIEITD
+366 GSLVSYSLGITN
-378 IDPIQYNLIFE
+378 IDPIKYDLLFE
-389 RFLNPERISMPDFDV
+389 RFLNINRKKMPDIDI
-404 DFCYEKRD
+404 DFESDKRINM
-412 KVIEYVEQ
+412 IEYVKN
-420 KYGKDHVSQIITFGT
+420 KYGFDKVAVGLTFNNYK
-435 MSARMVIRDVARVL
+435 AKLILRD
-449 DMPYAEADKLA
+449 LA
-460 KMIPNEIHITIKKAM
+460 KLLKVDSNVFDKFIKNINSSLSLKENYQNEKVKKYIEM
-475 EQNKELKELYDTDEE
+475 YSELKNLYD
-490 IKKMLNIAMAL
+490 ISYHL
-501 EGMPRQASTHACG
+501 EGLKKNTSTHAAGVIISSEKLGKIIPISNEDGTLKTG
-514 IVITKEPVVSYV
+514 IEMPY
-526 PLYVRDGAIST
+526 
-537 QYIMTTLE
+537 LE
-545 ELGLLKMDFLA
+545 KMGLLKMDFLA

-647 LTGDLADILGA
+647 LAGDLTDILGS

-788 LLKPNINYSIDKYA
+788 LLKPNINYSMDKYA

-837 FDFFVKTNSFLNNE
+837 FDFFVKTNSFLNKE

-901 DEATLREFEV
+901 DEVTLREFEI

-941 NINMVLLIKN
+941 NINMVLLIKS